1 MMQTLLTQTPSAPA
15 NGLDKA
21 PLSGSVES
29 KSIDGGT
36 SSDSKG
42 DFAILIAKAQNC
54 EQGAAEASQ
63 GDNNVR
69 SAKSLAT
76 ESASPNEEASKE
88 QDPDADS
95 KVEEVPAT
103 DFLLRL
109 QDSLKL
115 DTSLVTPQLAVV
127 AQQSA
132 TAVDGNPL
140 PQEGEQQGI
149 ALDESEPA
157 PAAARIAR
165 QLAGQTGA
173 QSPLATT
180 AQLTPETTVSPSAA
194 RVVVQGDAS
203 SAVLSPSVLSSE
215 GEKAATTADEQSGE
229 KASAKGETPAGGKHT
244 KPLTGAERMAQLAK
258 VLPVDESASTTK
270 PAESLATKEAG
281 DSKSDSAASSAV
293 TGKGQTAQAATQGA
307 ALKAFSEGLKQP
319 EVGAAATSATA
330 EGHDGSSNSTGK
342 SVSNSGAKVNQND
355 VSFTAKQEGRLT
367 AKEGSDSKSDS
378 VTSSAVTS
386 KGQTAQAATQGAALK
401 AFSEGL
407 KQPDA
412 GTVTTATT
420 AENTGMAGKGA
431 EKSAAEGSQQ
441 PATAAN
447 QGSAPVTTAQS
458 AAAQSG
464 VTSNTTTQT
473 DSAAAPVMVA
483 PEQVLAQAE
492 SQGPQ
497 APLSSIAAGIKQM
510 DVTGTDEVRKAVQL
524 EVKPKAGESEK
535 SLVAATSSSESS
547 QSQTVQHGQN
557 SQPQPQVADSRAPA
571 AEGTLRREPQNLPH
585 LKLASQE
592 APAELH
598 QKVNVMLAE
607 KLQQAE
613 IQLDPLGL
621 GKMKIQIQIG
631 ADSQANVHF
640 VVQHG
645 QTREMLEQAMP
656 RLRDMLAGQGIQLG
670 QTQVQQ
676 QSQQQQQQGQPTFSG
691 QGQQGQSGGQSHA
704 GNGQVEGEPTTANL
718 SLLVESTNGSG
729 IDFYA

>member
-1 MMQTLLTQTPSAPA
+1 MMQTLLTQTPSAAA

-36 SSDSKG
+36 GSDSKG
-42 DFAILIAKAQNC
+42 DFATLIAKARNS
-54 EQGAAEASQ
+54 EQGAAEATQ
-63 GDNNVR
+63 GGNHVR
-69 SAKSLAT
+69 SAKCLAT
-76 ESASPNEEASKE
+76 ESASPKEETGKE
-88 QDPDADS
+88 QDPDADN

-115 DTSLVTPQLAVV
+115 DTSLVTPQLAVA

-140 PQEGEQQGI
+140 PQEGELEGI
-149 ALDESEPA
+149 ALDEGEQT
-157 PAAARIAR
+157 PAAARIAS

-180 AQLTPETTVSPSAA
+180 ANSTSETTVLSSAA
-194 RVVVQGDAS
+194 RVVAQGDAS
-203 SAVLSPSVLSSE
+203 AAVLSSE
-215 GEKAATTADEQSGE
+215 GEDAATTADGQTGE
-229 KASAKGETPAGGKHT
+229 KAFAKGETLGADGKQT
-244 KPLTGAERMAQLAK
+244 KPLTGAERMAQLVK
-258 VLPVDESASTTK
+258 VLPVDESASTAK
-270 PAESLATKEAG
+270 SAESLAAKEAG
-281 DSKSDSAASSAV
+281 DSKSDLAASNAVINKGQATQAATQGAALKALSERLSATVEGDDGHKSAGNSRAKGNQIDELITVKQEERLTEKKRDDSKSDPTASNAV
-293 TGKGQTAQAATQGA
+293 TNKGQATQAATQGA
-307 ALKAFSEGLKQP
+307 ALKAFSEGLKPP
-319 EVGAAATSATA
+319 EAGTATATATATA
-330 EGHDGSSNSTGK
+330 EG
-342 SVSNSGAKVNQND
+342 SGA
-355 VSFTAKQEGRLT
+355 
-367 AKEGSDSKSDS
+367 
-378 VTSSAVTS
+378 TS
-386 KGQTAQAATQGAALK
+386 
-401 AFSEGL
+401 
-407 KQPDA
+407 
-412 GTVTTATT
+412 
-420 AENTGMAGKGA
+420 KGA
-431 EKSAAEGSQQ
+431 EKGAAEGSQQ

-447 QGSAPVTTAQS
+447 QGSAHVTTAQS
-458 AAAQSG
+458 AAAQGS
-464 VTSNTTTQT
+464 VTANATAQT

-483 PEQVLAQAE
+483 PQQVLAQAE

-497 APLSSIAAGIKQM
+497 APLSTISAGIKQM
-510 DVTGTDEVRKAVQL
+510 EVTGSDEVRKAVSL
-524 EVKPKAGESEK
+524 EVKPKAGEAEK
-535 SLVAATSSSESS
+535 SLVATTSSGESS

-557 SQPQPQVADSRAPA
+557 SQTQPQVADSRVPA
-571 AEGTLRREPQNLPH
+571 AETTLRREPQNLPH

-621 GKMKIQIQIG
+621 GKMKIQIQMG

-676 QSQQQQQQGQPTFSG
+676 QSQQQQQQGQPTFNG
-691 QGQQGQSGGQSHA
+691 QGQQGQSSGQPRS
-704 GNGQVEGEPTTANL
+704 GNGLVEGELTTSNP
-718 SLLVESTNGSG
+718 SLLGESTNGSG

>member
-29 KSIDGGT
+29 KSIDGRTG
-36 SSDSKG
+36 SDSKG
-42 DFAILIAKAQNC
+42 DFATLIAKARNS
-54 EQGAAEASQ
+54 EQGAAEATQ
-63 GDNNVR
+63 GGNHVR

-76 ESASPNEEASKE
+76 ESASPKEEIGKE
-88 QDPDADS
+88 QDPDADN

-115 DTSLVTPQLAVV
+115 DTSLVTPQLAVA

-140 PQEGEQQGI
+140 PQEGEQEGI
-149 ALDESEPA
+149 ALDEGEQT
-157 PAAARIAR
+157 PAAARIAQ
-165 QLAGQTGA
+165 QLAGQTGT

-180 AQLTPETTVSPSAA
+180 ANSASETTVSSSAA
-194 RVVVQGDAS
+194 RVVAKGDAS
-203 SAVLSPSVLSSE
+203 AAVLSSE
-215 GEKAATTADEQSGE
+215 GEDAATTADGQAGE
-229 KASAKGETPAGGKHT
+229 KASAKGETLGADGKQT

-258 VLPVDESASTTK
+258 VLPVDESASTAK
-270 PAESLATKEAG
+270 SAESLATKEAG
-281 DSKSDSAASSAV
+281 DSKSDLAASNAL
-293 TGKGQTAQAATQGA
+293 TNKGQATQAATQGA
-307 ALKAFSEGLKQP
+307 ALKAFSEGLKQS
-319 EVGAAATSATA
+319 EAGAATTSATA
-330 EGHDGSSNSTGK
+330 DGSG
-342 SVSNSGAKVNQND
+342 V
-355 VSFTAKQEGRLT
+355 
-367 AKEGSDSKSDS
+367 
-378 VTSSAVTS
+378 
-386 KGQTAQAATQGAALK
+386 
-401 AFSEGL
+401 
-407 KQPDA
+407 
-412 GTVTTATT
+412 
-420 AENTGMAGKGA
+420 AGKGA
-431 EKSAAEGSQQ
+431 EKGAAEGSQQ

-447 QGSAPVTTAQS
+447 QGSAPVRTAQS
-458 AAAQSG
+458 AAESAVAQSS
-464 VTSNTTTQT
+464 VTTNATAQS

-483 PEQVLAQAE
+483 PQQVLAQAE

-497 APLSSIAAGIKQM
+497 APLSTISAGIKQM
-510 DVTGTDEVRKAVQL
+510 EVTGTDEVRKAVSL
-524 EVKPKAGESEK
+524 EVKPKAGEAEK
-535 SLVAATSSSESS
+535 SLVATTSSSESS
-547 QSQTVQHGQN
+547 PSQTVQHGQN
-557 SQPQPQVADSRAPA
+557 SQTQPQVADSRAPA
-571 AEGTLRREPQNLPH
+571 AETTLRREPQNLPH

-621 GKMKIQIQIG
+621 GKMKIQIQMG

-676 QSQQQQQQGQPTFSG
+676 QSQQQQQQGQPTFNG
-691 QGQQGQSGGQSHA
+691 QGQQGQSSGQPRS
-704 GNGQVEGEPTTANL
+704 GNGLVEGELTTSNP

>member
-36 SSDSKG
+36 GSDSKG
-42 DFAILIAKAQNC
+42 DFATLIAKARNS
-54 EQGAAEASQ
+54 EQGAAEATQ
-63 GDNNVR
+63 GGNHVR

-76 ESASPNEEASKE
+76 ESASPKEETGKE
-88 QDPDADS
+88 QDPDADN

-115 DTSLVTPQLAVV
+115 DTSLVTPQLAVA

-140 PQEGEQQGI
+140 PQEGELEGI
-149 ALDESEPA
+149 ALDEGEQT
-157 PAAARIAR
+157 PAAARIAQ

-180 AQLTPETTVSPSAA
+180 ANSTPETTVSSSAA
-194 RVVVQGDAS
+194 RVVAKGDAS
-203 SAVLSPSVLSSE
+203 AAVLSSE
-215 GEKAATTADEQSGE
+215 GEDVATIADGQAGE
-229 KASAKGETPAGGKHT
+229 KASAKGETLGADGKQT
-244 KPLTGAERMAQLAK
+244 KPITGAERMAQLAK
-258 VLPVDESASTTK
+258 VLPVDESANTAKS
-270 PAESLATKEAG
+270 AESLAAKEAG
-281 DSKSDSAASSAV
+281 DSKSDLSASSAL
-293 TGKGQTAQAATQGA
+293 TNKGQATQATTQGA
-307 ALKAFSEGLKQP
+307 ALKAFSEGLKQS
-319 EVGAAATSATA
+319 EAVAATTSAAA
-330 EGHDGSSNSTGK
+330 DGSG
-342 SVSNSGAKVNQND
+342 V
-355 VSFTAKQEGRLT
+355 
-367 AKEGSDSKSDS
+367 
-378 VTSSAVTS
+378 
-386 KGQTAQAATQGAALK
+386 
-401 AFSEGL
+401 
-407 KQPDA
+407 
-412 GTVTTATT
+412 
-420 AENTGMAGKGA
+420 AGKGA

-458 AAAQSG
+458 AAESAAAHGSVTTNATAQS
-464 VTSNTTTQT
+464 

-483 PEQVLAQAE
+483 PQQVLAQAE

-497 APLSSIAAGIKQM
+497 APLSTISAGIKQM
-510 DVTGTDEVRKAVQL
+510 EVTGTDEVRKAVSL
-524 EVKPKAGESEK
+524 EVKPKAGEEEK
-535 SLVAATSSSESS
+535 SLVATTSNSESS
-547 QSQTVQHGQN
+547 PSQTVQHGQN
-557 SQPQPQVADSRAPA
+557 SQTQPQVADSRAPA
-571 AEGTLRREPQNLPH
+571 AETTLRREPQNLPH

-621 GKMKIQIQIG
+621 GKMKIQIQMG
-631 ADSQANVHF
+631 SDSQANVHF

-676 QSQQQQQQGQPTFSG
+676 QSQQQQQQGQPTFNG
-691 QGQQGQSGGQSHA
+691 QGQQGQSSSQPRS
-704 GNGQVEGEPTTANL
+704 GNGLVEGELTTSNP

>member
-1 MMQTLLTQTPSAPA
+1 MMQTLLTQAPPTVA

-42 DFAILIAKAQNC
+42 DFATLIAKAQNS
-54 EQGAAEASQ
+54 EQGAAEATQ
-63 GDNNVR
+63 GGNNVR

-76 ESASPNEEASKE
+76 ESTSPKEETSKE
-88 QDPDADS
+88 QDPDADN

-115 DTSLVTPQLAVV
+115 DTSLVTPQLAV
-127 AQQSA
+127 APQQSA

-140 PQEGEQQGI
+140 PQEGELEGI
-149 ALDESEPA
+149 ALDESEQA
-157 PAAARIAR
+157 PAATRIAR
-165 QLAGQTGA
+165 QLASQAEA
-173 QSPLATT
+173 QSPLTT
-180 AQLTPETTVSPSAA
+180 TGKSTLDTTVSPSVA
-194 RVVVQGDAS
+194 RGVAQGDAS
-203 SAVLSPSVLSSE
+203 SATLSSE
-215 GEKAATTADEQSGE
+215 GEDAATTPDGQSGE
-229 KASAKGETPAGGKHT
+229 KASAKGETLGADGKHT
-244 KPLTGAERMAQLAK
+244 KPLTVAERMAQLAK
-258 VLPVDESASTTK
+258 VLPVDESTSTTK
-270 PAESLATKEAG
+270 PGESLAAKEAG
-281 DSKSDSAASSAV
+281 DSKSDPAASNAV

-319 EVGAAATSATA
+319 EAGAATA
-330 EGHDGSSNSTGK
+330 EG
-342 SVSNSGAKVNQND
+342 SGA
-355 VSFTAKQEGRLT
+355 
-367 AKEGSDSKSDS
+367 
-378 VTSSAVTS
+378 
-386 KGQTAQAATQGAALK
+386 
-401 AFSEGL
+401 
-407 KQPDA
+407 
-412 GTVTTATT
+412 
-420 AENTGMAGKGA
+420 AGKGT

-441 PATAAN
+441 PATAASAN
-447 QGSAPVTTAQS
+447 QGAAQVKTAQS
-458 AAAQSG
+458 AAESAAASAAAQSS
-464 VTSNTTTQT
+464 VTPNVTAQT

-483 PEQVLAQAE
+483 PQQVLAQAE

-497 APLSSIAAGIKQM
+497 APLSTISAGIKQM
-510 DVTGTDEVRKAVQL
+510 EVTGTDEVRKAVQL
-524 EVKPKAGESEK
+524 EVKPKSAEVDK
-535 SLVAATSSSESS
+535 SLLATASSSESS
-547 QSQTVQHGQN
+547 QSQTVQN
-557 SQPQPQVADSRAPA
+557 SQHTQTQAQVADSRAPA
-571 AEGTLRREPQNLPH
+571 AEGTLRREPAQLPH
-585 LKLASQE
+585 LKLAGQE

-645 QTREMLEQAMP
+645 QTREMLEQSMP
-656 RLRDMLAGQGIQLG
+656 RLREMLAGQGIQLG

-676 QSQQQQQQGQPTFSG
+676 QSQQQQQQQQGQPTFTG
-691 QGQQGQSGGQSHA
+691 QGQQGQGGGQSSPGNRQDEGNIATSTLSVLA
-704 GNGQVEGEPTTANL
+704 GSENSSA
-718 SLLVESTNGSG
+718 

>member
-1 MMQTLLTQTPSAPA
+1 MMQTLLTQTPSAAA

-36 SSDSKG
+36 GSDSKG
-42 DFAILIAKAQNC
+42 DFATLIAKARNS
-54 EQGAAEASQ
+54 EQGAAEATQ
-63 GDNNVR
+63 GGNHVR

-76 ESASPNEEASKE
+76 ESASPKEETGKE
-88 QDPDADS
+88 QDPDADN

-115 DTSLVTPQLAVV
+115 DTSLVTPQLAVA

-140 PQEGEQQGI
+140 PQEGELEGI
-149 ALDESEPA
+149 ALDESEQT
-157 PAAARIAR
+157 PAAARIAQ

-180 AQLTPETTVSPSAA
+180 ANSTPETTVSSSAA
-194 RVVVQGDAS
+194 RVVAKGDAS
-203 SAVLSPSVLSSE
+203 AAVLSSE
-215 GEKAATTADEQSGE
+215 GEDAATTADEQTGE
-229 KASAKGETPAGGKHT
+229 KASAKGETLGADGKHT

-270 PAESLATKEAG
+270 SAESLAAKEAG
-281 DSKSDSAASSAV
+281 DSKSDLTASNAL
-293 TGKGQTAQAATQGA
+293 TNKGQATQAATQGA
-307 ALKAFSEGLKQP
+307 ALKAFNEGLKQP
-319 EVGAAATSATA
+319 EAGTATATA
-330 EGHDGSSNSTGK
+330 EG
-342 SVSNSGAKVNQND
+342 SGA
-355 VSFTAKQEGRLT
+355 T
-367 AKEGSDSKSDS
+367 
-378 VTSSAVTS
+378 
-386 KGQTAQAATQGAALK
+386 
-401 AFSEGL
+401 
-407 KQPDA
+407 
-412 GTVTTATT
+412 
-420 AENTGMAGKGA
+420 GKGA
-431 EKSAAEGSQQ
+431 EKGAAEGSQQ

-458 AAAQSG
+458 AAESAAAQSS
-464 VTSNTTTQT
+464 VTTNATAQS

-483 PEQVLAQAE
+483 PQQVLAQAE

-497 APLSSIAAGIKQM
+497 APLSTISAGIKQM
-510 DVTGTDEVRKAVQL
+510 EVTGTDEVRKAVSL
-524 EVKPKAGESEK
+524 EVKPKAGEAEK
-535 SLVAATSSSESS
+535 SLVATTSSSESS
-547 QSQTVQHGQN
+547 PSQTVQHGHN
-557 SQPQPQVADSRAPA
+557 SQTQPQVADSRAPA
-571 AEGTLRREPQNLPH
+571 AETTLRREPQNLPH

-621 GKMKIQIQIG
+621 GKMKIQIQMG
-631 ADSQANVHF
+631 SDSQANVHF

-676 QSQQQQQQGQPTFSG
+676 QSQQQQQQGQPTFNG
-691 QGQQGQSGGQSHA
+691 QGQQGQSSGQPRS
-704 GNGQVEGEPTTANL
+704 GNGLVEGELTTSNP

>member
-1 MMQTLLTQTPSAPA
+1 MMQTLLTQTPSAAA

-29 KSIDGGT
+29 KSIDGGNG
-36 SSDSKG
+36 SDSKG
-42 DFAILIAKAQNC
+42 DFATLIAKARNS
-54 EQGAAEASQ
+54 EQGAAEATQ
-63 GDNNVR
+63 GGNHVR
-69 SAKSLAT
+69 SAKSLAS
-76 ESASPNEEASKE
+76 ESASPKEETGKE
-88 QDPDADS
+88 EELDADN

-115 DTSLVTPQLAVV
+115 DTSLVTPQLAVA

-140 PQEGEQQGI
+140 PQEGELEGI
-149 ALDESEPA
+149 ALDEGEQT
-157 PAAARIAR
+157 PAAARIAS

-180 AQLTPETTVSPSAA
+180 ANSTSETTVSSSVA
-194 RVVVQGDAS
+194 RVVAKGDAS
-203 SAVLSPSVLSSE
+203 SAVLSSE
-215 GEKAATTADEQSGE
+215 GEDAATTADGQTGE
-229 KASAKGETPAGGKHT
+229 KASAKGETLGADGKQT

-270 PAESLATKEAG
+270 SAESLATKEAG
-281 DSKSDSAASSAV
+281 DSKSDLAASNAL
-293 TGKGQTAQAATQGA
+293 TNKGQATQAATQGA
-307 ALKAFSEGLKQP
+307 ALKAFNEGLKQP
-319 EVGAAATSATA
+319 EAGTATATA
-330 EGHDGSSNSTGK
+330 EG
-342 SVSNSGAKVNQND
+342 SGA
-355 VSFTAKQEGRLT
+355 T
-367 AKEGSDSKSDS
+367 
-378 VTSSAVTS
+378 
-386 KGQTAQAATQGAALK
+386 
-401 AFSEGL
+401 
-407 KQPDA
+407 
-412 GTVTTATT
+412 
-420 AENTGMAGKGA
+420 GKGA
-431 EKSAAEGSQQ
+431 EKGAAEGSQQ

-447 QGSAPVTTAQS
+447 QGSAQVATAQS
-458 AAAQSG
+458 AAESAAAQG
-464 VTSNTTTQT
+464 RVTTNATTPT
-473 DSAAAPVMVA
+473 DNAAAPVMVA
-483 PEQVLAQAE
+483 PQQMLAQAE

-497 APLSSIAAGIKQM
+497 APLSTISAGIKQM
-510 DVTGTDEVRKAVQL
+510 EVTGTDEVRKAVSL
-524 EVKPKAGESEK
+524 EVKPKAGEAEK
-535 SLVAATSSSESS
+535 SLVATTSSSESS
-547 QSQTVQHGQN
+547 PSQTVQHGQN
-557 SQPQPQVADSRAPA
+557 SQTQPQVADSRAPA
-571 AEGTLRREPQNLPH
+571 AETTLRREPQNLPH

-621 GKMKIQIQIG
+621 GKMKIQIQMG

-676 QSQQQQQQGQPTFSG
+676 QSQQQQQQGQPTSNG
-691 QGQQGQSGGQSHA
+691 QGQSSGQPRA
-704 GNGQVEGEPTTANL
+704 GDGLVEGELTTSNP

>member
-36 SSDSKG
+36 GSDSKG
-42 DFAILIAKAQNC
+42 DFATLIAKARNS
-54 EQGAAEASQ
+54 EQGAAEATQ
-63 GDNNVR
+63 GGNHVR

-76 ESASPNEEASKE
+76 ESASPKEEIGKE
-88 QDPDADS
+88 QDPDADN

-115 DTSLVTPQLAVV
+115 DTSLVTPQLAVA

-140 PQEGEQQGI
+140 PQEGELEGI
-149 ALDESEPA
+149 ALDESEQT
-157 PAAARIAR
+157 PAAARIAQ

-180 AQLTPETTVSPSAA
+180 ANSTLDTTVSSSAA
-194 RVVVQGDAS
+194 RVVAQGDAS
-203 SAVLSPSVLSSE
+203 AAVLSSE
-215 GEKAATTADEQSGE
+215 GEDAATTADGQSGE
-229 KASAKGETPAGGKHT
+229 KASAKGETLGADGKNT

-258 VLPVDESASTTK
+258 VLPVDESASTAK
-270 PAESLATKEAG
+270 SAESLAAKEAG
-281 DSKSDSAASSAV
+281 DSKSAPAASNAV
-293 TGKGQTAQAATQGA
+293 TNKGQVTQAATQGA

-319 EVGAAATSATA
+319 EAGAATTSATA
-330 EGHDGSSNSTGK
+330 DGSG
-342 SVSNSGAKVNQND
+342 V
-355 VSFTAKQEGRLT
+355 
-367 AKEGSDSKSDS
+367 
-378 VTSSAVTS
+378 
-386 KGQTAQAATQGAALK
+386 
-401 AFSEGL
+401 
-407 KQPDA
+407 
-412 GTVTTATT
+412 
-420 AENTGMAGKGA
+420 AGKGA
-431 EKSAAEGSQQ
+431 EKGAAEGSQQ

-458 AAAQSG
+458 AAESAAAQSS
-464 VTSNTTTQT
+464 VTATATAQT

-483 PEQVLAQAE
+483 PQQVLAQAE

-497 APLSSIAAGIKQM
+497 APLSTISAGIKQM
-510 DVTGTDEVRKAVQL
+510 EVTGTDEVRKAVSL
-524 EVKPKAGESEK
+524 EVKPKAGEAEK
-535 SLVAATSSSESS
+535 SLVATTSSGESS
-547 QSQTVQHGQN
+547 PSQTVQHGQN
-557 SQPQPQVADSRAPA
+557 SQTQPQVADSRAPA
-571 AEGTLRREPQNLPH
+571 AETTLRREPQNLPH

-621 GKMKIQIQIG
+621 GKMKIQIQMG

-676 QSQQQQQQGQPTFSG
+676 QSQQQQQQGQPTFNG
-691 QGQQGQSGGQSHA
+691 QGQQGQSSGQQRS
-704 GNGQVEGEPTTANL
+704 GNGLVEGELTTSNP

>member
-36 SSDSKG
+36 GSDSKG
-42 DFAILIAKAQNC
+42 DFATLIAKARNS
-54 EQGAAEASQ
+54 EQGAAEATQ
-63 GDNNVR
+63 GGNHVR

-76 ESASPNEEASKE
+76 ESASPKEETGKE
-88 QDPDADS
+88 QDPDADN
-95 KVEEVPAT
+95 KVEEIPAT

-115 DTSLVTPQLAVV
+115 DTSLVTPQLAVA

-132 TAVDGNPL
+132 TVVDGNPL
-140 PQEGEQQGI
+140 PQEGEQEGI
-149 ALDESEPA
+149 ALDESEQT
-157 PAAARIAR
+157 PAAARIAQ

-180 AQLTPETTVSPSAA
+180 ANSTVDTTVSSSAA
-194 RVVVQGDAS
+194 RVVVKGDAS
-203 SAVLSPSVLSSE
+203 AAVLSSE
-215 GEKAATTADEQSGE
+215 GEDAATTGDGQAGE
-229 KASAKGETPAGGKHT
+229 KASAKGETLGADGKHT

-258 VLPVDESASTTK
+258 VLPVDESASTAK
-270 PAESLATKEAG
+270 SAESLAAKEAG
-281 DSKSDSAASSAV
+281 DSKSDLSASSAL
-293 TGKGQTAQAATQGA
+293 TNKGQATQAATQGA
-307 ALKAFSEGLKQP
+307 ALKAFNEGLKQP
-319 EVGAAATSATA
+319 EAGAATTSATA
-330 EGHDGSSNSTGK
+330 DGSG
-342 SVSNSGAKVNQND
+342 V
-355 VSFTAKQEGRLT
+355 
-367 AKEGSDSKSDS
+367 
-378 VTSSAVTS
+378 
-386 KGQTAQAATQGAALK
+386 
-401 AFSEGL
+401 
-407 KQPDA
+407 
-412 GTVTTATT
+412 
-420 AENTGMAGKGA
+420 AGKGT
-431 EKSAAEGSQQ
+431 EKGAAEGSQQ

-458 AAAQSG
+458 AAESAAAQSS
-464 VTSNTTTQT
+464 VTTNATTQS

-483 PEQVLAQAE
+483 PQQVLAQAE

-497 APLSSIAAGIKQM
+497 APLSTISAGIKQM
-510 DVTGTDEVRKAVQL
+510 EVTGTDEVRKAVSL
-524 EVKPKAGESEK
+524 EVKPKAGEAEK
-535 SLVAATSSSESS
+535 SLVATTSSSEISP
-547 QSQTVQHGQN
+547 SQTVQHGQN
-557 SQPQPQVADSRAPA
+557 SQTQPQVADSRAPA
-571 AEGTLRREPQNLPH
+571 AETTLRREPQNLPH

-621 GKMKIQIQIG
+621 GKMKIQIQMG

-676 QSQQQQQQGQPTFSG
+676 QSQQQQQQGQPTFNG
-691 QGQQGQSGGQSHA
+691 QGQQGQSSGQPRS
-704 GNGQVEGEPTTANL
+704 GNGLVEGELTTSNP

>member
-1 MMQTLLTQTPSAPA
+1 MMQTLLTQTPSAAA

-36 SSDSKG
+36 GSDSKG
-42 DFAILIAKAQNC
+42 DFATLIAKARNS
-54 EQGAAEASQ
+54 EQGAAEATQ
-63 GDNNVR
+63 GGNHVR

-76 ESASPNEEASKE
+76 ERASPKEEIGKE
-88 QDPDADS
+88 EDPDADN

-115 DTSLVTPQLAVV
+115 DTSLVTPHLAVA

-140 PQEGEQQGI
+140 PQEGEQEGI
-149 ALDESEPA
+149 ALDEGEQT
-157 PAAARIAR
+157 PAAARIAS

-180 AQLTPETTVSPSAA
+180 ANSTLDTTVSSSAA
-194 RVVVQGDAS
+194 RVVAKGDAS
-203 SAVLSPSVLSSE
+203 AAVLSSE
-215 GEKAATTADEQSGE
+215 GEDAATTADGQAGE
-229 KASAKGETPAGGKHT
+229 KASAKGETLGADGKHT

-258 VLPVDESASTTK
+258 VLPVDESASTAK
-270 PAESLATKEAG
+270 SAESLAAKEAG
-281 DSKSDSAASSAV
+281 DSKSDLSASSAL
-293 TGKGQTAQAATQGA
+293 TNKGQATQATTQGA
-307 ALKAFSEGLKQP
+307 ALKAFSEGLKQS
-319 EVGAAATSATA
+319 EAVAATTSAAA
-330 EGHDGSSNSTGK
+330 DGSG
-342 SVSNSGAKVNQND
+342 V
-355 VSFTAKQEGRLT
+355 
-367 AKEGSDSKSDS
+367 
-378 VTSSAVTS
+378 
-386 KGQTAQAATQGAALK
+386 
-401 AFSEGL
+401 
-407 KQPDA
+407 
-412 GTVTTATT
+412 
-420 AENTGMAGKGA
+420 AGKGA

-447 QGSAPVTTAQS
+447 QGSAPMTTAQS
-458 AAAQSG
+458 AAESAAAQSS
-464 VTSNTTTQT
+464 VTTNATTQS

-483 PEQVLAQAE
+483 PQQVLAQAE

-497 APLSSIAAGIKQM
+497 APLSTISAGIKQM
-510 DVTGTDEVRKAVQL
+510 EVTGTDEVRKAVSL
-524 EVKPKAGESEK
+524 EVKPKAGEAEK
-535 SLVAATSSSESS
+535 SLVATTSSGESS
-547 QSQTVQHGQN
+547 PSQTVQHGQN
-557 SQPQPQVADSRAPA
+557 SQTQPQVADSRAPA
-571 AEGTLRREPQNLPH
+571 AETTLRRESQNLPH

-621 GKMKIQIQIG
+621 GKMKIQIQMG

-676 QSQQQQQQGQPTFSG
+676 QSQQQQQQGQPTFNG
-691 QGQQGQSGGQSHA
+691 QGQQGQSSGQPQS
-704 GNGQVEGEPTTANL
+704 GNGLVEGELTTSNP

>member
-1 MMQTLLTQTPSAPA
+1 MMQTLLTQAPPTVA

-42 DFAILIAKAQNC
+42 DFATLIAKAQNS
-54 EQGAAEASQ
+54 EQGAAEATQ
-63 GDNNVR
+63 GGNNVR

-76 ESASPNEEASKE
+76 ESISPKEETSKE
-88 QDPDADS
+88 QDPDADN

-115 DTSLVTPQLAVV
+115 DTSLVTPQLAVA

-140 PQEGEQQGI
+140 PQQGEQEGI
-149 ALDESEPA
+149 ALDESEQA

-165 QLAGQTGA
+165 QLASQAEA
-173 QSPLATT
+173 QSPLTT
-180 AQLTPETTVSPSAA
+180 TGKSTLDTTVSPSAA
-194 RVVVQGDAS
+194 RGVAQGDAS
-203 SAVLSPSVLSSE
+203 SATLPSE
-215 GEKAATTADEQSGE
+215 GEDAATTPDGQSGE
-229 KASAKGETPAGGKHT
+229 KASAKGETLGADGKHT
-244 KPLTGAERMAQLAK
+244 KPLTVAERMAQLAK
-258 VLPVDESASTTK
+258 VLPVDESTSTTK
-270 PAESLATKEAG
+270 PAESPAAKDAG
-281 DSKSDSAASSAV
+281 DSRSDPAASNAV

-319 EVGAAATSATA
+319 EAGGVTA
-330 EGHDGSSNSTGK
+330 EG
-342 SVSNSGAKVNQND
+342 
-355 VSFTAKQEGRLT
+355 
-367 AKEGSDSKSDS
+367 
-378 VTSSAVTS
+378 SSA
-386 KGQTAQAATQGAALK
+386 
-401 AFSEGL
+401 
-407 KQPDA
+407 
-412 GTVTTATT
+412 
-420 AENTGMAGKGA
+420 AGKGT
-431 EKSAAEGSQQ
+431 EKSAAEGSPQ
-441 PATAAN
+441 PATAASAN
-447 QGSAPVTTAQS
+447 QGAAQVKTAQS
-458 AAAQSG
+458 AAASTAASTAAQSS
-464 VTSNTTTQT
+464 VTPNVTAQT

-483 PEQVLAQAE
+483 PQQVLAQAE

-497 APLSSIAAGIKQM
+497 APLSTISAGIKQM
-510 DVTGTDEVRKAVQL
+510 EVTGTDEVRKAVQL
-524 EVKPKAGESEK
+524 EVKPKAAEVDK
-535 SLVAATSSSESS
+535 SLLATASSSESS
-547 QSQTVQHGQN
+547 QSQTVQN
-557 SQPQPQVADSRAPA
+557 SQHTQTQAQVADSRAPA
-571 AEGTLRREPQNLPH
+571 AEGTLRREPAQLPH
-585 LKLASQE
+585 LKLAGQE

-645 QTREMLEQAMP
+645 QTREMLEQSMP
-656 RLRDMLAGQGIQLG
+656 RLREMLAGQGIQLG

-676 QSQQQQQQGQPTFSG
+676 QSQQQQQQQQGQPTFTG
-691 QGQQGQSGGQSHA
+691 QGQQGQGGGQSSP
-704 GNGQVEGEPTTANL
+704 GNRQDEGNITTSTL
-718 SLLVESTNGSG
+718 SVLVGSENSSA

>member
-29 KSIDGGT
+29 KSIDGGAG
-36 SSDSKG
+36 SDSKG
-42 DFAILIAKAQNC
+42 DFATLIAKAQNS

-76 ESASPNEEASKE
+76 ESASPNEESSKE
-88 QDPDADS
+88 QDPDAADS

-115 DTSLVTPQLAVV
+115 DTSLVTPQLAVA

-140 PQEGEQQGI
+140 PQESEQEGI
-149 ALDESEPA
+149 ALDERELA
-157 PAAARIAR
+157 PAAAKIAR

-173 QSPLATT
+173 QSPLVTT
-180 AQLTPETTVSPSAA
+180 AQSTPESTVSPSAA
-194 RVVVQGDAS
+194 RVVAQGDAS
-203 SAVLSPSVLSSE
+203 SAVLSPAILSSE
-215 GEKAATTADEQSGE
+215 GDKAATTADEQSGE
-229 KASAKGETPAGGKHT
+229 KASAKGETPADGKHT

-270 PAESLATKEAG
+270 PAETLAAKEGG
-281 DSKSDSAASSAV
+281 DSKSDPAA
-293 TGKGQTAQAATQGA
+293 
-307 ALKAFSEGLKQP
+307 
-319 EVGAAATSATA
+319 
-330 EGHDGSSNSTGK
+330 
-342 SVSNSGAKVNQND
+342 
-355 VSFTAKQEGRLT
+355 
-367 AKEGSDSKSDS
+367 
-378 VTSSAVTS
+378 SSAVTS

-420 AENTGMAGKGA
+420 AENSGAAGKGA

-441 PATAAN
+441 TATTTVAN
-447 QGSAPVTTAQS
+447 QGSAQVTTAQS
-458 AAAQSG
+458 AAAQSS
-464 VTSNTTTQT
+464 VTPNTTTQT
-473 DSAAAPVMVA
+473 DNAAAPVMVA
-483 PEQVLAQAE
+483 PQQMLAQAE

-497 APLSSIAAGIKQM
+497 APLSSISAGIKQM
-510 DVTGTDEVRKAVQL
+510 EVTGTDEVRKAVQL
-524 EVKPKAGESEK
+524 EVKPKAGEAEK
-535 SLVAATSSSESS
+535 SLVATTSSSESS

-691 QGQQGQSGGQSHA
+691 QGQQGQTGGQSHA
-704 GNGQVEGEPTTANL
+704 GNGLVEGEPTTANL

>member
-36 SSDSKG
+36 GSDSKG
-42 DFAILIAKAQNC
+42 DFATLIAKARNS
-54 EQGAAEASQ
+54 EQGAAEATQ
-63 GDNNVR
+63 GGNHVR

-76 ESASPNEEASKE
+76 ENASPKEETGKE
-88 QDPDADS
+88 EDPDADN

-115 DTSLVTPQLAVV
+115 DTSLVTPQLAVA

-140 PQEGEQQGI
+140 PQEGEQEGI
-149 ALDESEPA
+149 ALDESEQT
-157 PAAARIAR
+157 PAAARIAS

-180 AQLTPETTVSPSAA
+180 ANSTSETTVSSSVA
-194 RVVVQGDAS
+194 RVVAKGDAS
-203 SAVLSPSVLSSE
+203 SAVLSSE
-215 GEKAATTADEQSGE
+215 GEDAATTADGQAGE
-229 KASAKGETPAGGKHT
+229 KAFAKAETLGADGKQT
-244 KPLTGAERMAQLAK
+244 KPLTGVERMAQLAK
-258 VLPVDESASTTK
+258 VLPVDESASTAK
-270 PAESLATKEAG
+270 SAESLAAKEAG
-281 DSKSDSAASSAV
+281 DSKSDLAASNAV
-293 TGKGQTAQAATQGA
+293 ANKGQATQAAQGA

-319 EVGAAATSATA
+319 EAGAATTSATA
-330 EGHDGSSNSTGK
+330 DGSG
-342 SVSNSGAKVNQND
+342 V
-355 VSFTAKQEGRLT
+355 
-367 AKEGSDSKSDS
+367 
-378 VTSSAVTS
+378 
-386 KGQTAQAATQGAALK
+386 
-401 AFSEGL
+401 
-407 KQPDA
+407 
-412 GTVTTATT
+412 
-420 AENTGMAGKGA
+420 AGKGA

-447 QGSAPVTTAQS
+447 QGSAQVATAQS
-458 AAAQSG
+458 AAAQSS
-464 VTSNTTTQT
+464 VTTNATTPT

-483 PEQVLAQAE
+483 PQQVLAQAE

-497 APLSSIAAGIKQM
+497 APLSTISAGIKQM
-510 DVTGTDEVRKAVQL
+510 EVTGTDEVRKAVSL
-524 EVKPKAGESEK
+524 EVKPKAGEAEK
-535 SLVAATSSSESS
+535 SLVATTSSSESS
-547 QSQTVQHGQN
+547 PSQTVQHGQN
-557 SQPQPQVADSRAPA
+557 SQTQLQVADSRAPA
-571 AEGTLRREPQNLPH
+571 AETTLRREPQNLPH

-621 GKMKIQIQIG
+621 GKMKIQIQMG

-676 QSQQQQQQGQPTFSG
+676 QSQQQQQQGQPTFNG
-691 QGQQGQSGGQSHA
+691 QGQQGQSSGQPRS
-704 GNGQVEGEPTTANL
+704 GNGLVEGELTTSNP

>member
-36 SSDSKG
+36 GSDSKG
-42 DFAILIAKAQNC
+42 DFATLIAKARNS
-54 EQGAAEASQ
+54 EQGAAEATQ
-63 GDNNVR
+63 GGNHVR

-76 ESASPNEEASKE
+76 ESASPKEEIGKE
-88 QDPDADS
+88 EDPDADN
-95 KVEEVPAT
+95 KAEEVPAT

-115 DTSLVTPQLAVV
+115 DTSLVTTQLAVA

-140 PQEGEQQGI
+140 PQEGEQEGI
-149 ALDESEPA
+149 ALDEGEQP
-157 PAAARIAR
+157 PAAARIAS

-180 AQLTPETTVSPSAA
+180 ANSTSETTVSSSAA
-194 RVVVQGDAS
+194 RVVAKGDAS
-203 SAVLSPSVLSSE
+203 AAVLSSE
-215 GEKAATTADEQSGE
+215 GEDAATTADGQTGE
-229 KASAKGETPAGGKHT
+229 KASAKGETLGADGKHT
-244 KPLTGAERMAQLAK
+244 KPITGAERMTQLAK

-270 PAESLATKEAG
+270 SAESLATKEAG
-281 DSKSDSAASSAV
+281 DSKSDLAASNAL
-293 TGKGQTAQAATQGA
+293 TNKGQATQAATQGA
-307 ALKAFSEGLKQP
+307 ALKAFNEALKQP
-319 EVGAAATSATA
+319 EAGTATATATA
-330 EGHDGSSNSTGK
+330 EG
-342 SVSNSGAKVNQND
+342 SGA
-355 VSFTAKQEGRLT
+355 T
-367 AKEGSDSKSDS
+367 
-378 VTSSAVTS
+378 
-386 KGQTAQAATQGAALK
+386 
-401 AFSEGL
+401 
-407 KQPDA
+407 
-412 GTVTTATT
+412 
-420 AENTGMAGKGA
+420 GKGA
-431 EKSAAEGSQQ
+431 EKGAAEGSQQ

-447 QGSAPVTTAQS
+447 QGSAQVATAQSVAES
-458 AAAQSG
+458 AAAQSS
-464 VTSNTTTQT
+464 VTTNATTPT
-473 DSAAAPVMVA
+473 DNAAAPVMVA
-483 PEQVLAQAE
+483 PQQVLAQAE

-497 APLSSIAAGIKQM
+497 APLSTISAGIKQM
-510 DVTGTDEVRKAVQL
+510 EVTGTDEVRKAVSL
-524 EVKPKAGESEK
+524 EVKPKAGEAEK
-535 SLVAATSSSESS
+535 SLVATTSSGESS
-547 QSQTVQHGQN
+547 PSQTVQHGQN
-557 SQPQPQVADSRAPA
+557 SQTQPQVADSRAPA
-571 AEGTLRREPQNLPH
+571 AETTLRREPQNLPH

-621 GKMKIQIQIG
+621 GKMKIQIQMG

-676 QSQQQQQQGQPTFSG
+676 QSQQQQQQGQPTFNG
-691 QGQQGQSGGQSHA
+691 QGQQGQSSGQPRS
-704 GNGQVEGEPTTANL
+704 GNGLVEGELTTSNP

>member
-36 SSDSKG
+36 GSDSKG
-42 DFAILIAKAQNC
+42 DFATLIAKARNS
-54 EQGAAEASQ
+54 EQGAAEATQ
-63 GDNNVR
+63 GGNHVR

-76 ESASPNEEASKE
+76 ESASPKEEIGKE
-88 QDPDADS
+88 QDPDADN

-115 DTSLVTPQLAVV
+115 DTSLVTPQLAVA

-132 TAVDGNPL
+132 TVVNGNPL
-140 PQEGEQQGI
+140 PQEGELEGI
-149 ALDESEPA
+149 ALDEGEQT
-157 PAAARIAR
+157 PAAARIAQ

-180 AQLTPETTVSPSAA
+180 ANSTLDTTVSSSAA
-194 RVVVQGDAS
+194 RVVVKGDAS
-203 SAVLSPSVLSSE
+203 AAVLSSE
-215 GEKAATTADEQSGE
+215 GEDAATTADGQAGE
-229 KASAKGETPAGGKHT
+229 KASAKGETLGADGKHT
-244 KPLTGAERMAQLAK
+244 KPLTGAERMDLLAK
-258 VLPVDESASTTK
+258 VLPVDESASTAK
-270 PAESLATKEAG
+270 SAESLAAKEAG
-281 DSKSDSAASSAV
+281 DSKSDLAASNAL
-293 TGKGQTAQAATQGA
+293 TNKGQATQAATQGA

-319 EVGAAATSATA
+319 EAGAATTSATA
-330 EGHDGSSNSTGK
+330 DGSG
-342 SVSNSGAKVNQND
+342 V
-355 VSFTAKQEGRLT
+355 
-367 AKEGSDSKSDS
+367 
-378 VTSSAVTS
+378 
-386 KGQTAQAATQGAALK
+386 
-401 AFSEGL
+401 
-407 KQPDA
+407 
-412 GTVTTATT
+412 
-420 AENTGMAGKGA
+420 AGKGA
-431 EKSAAEGSQQ
+431 EKGATEGSQQ

-458 AAAQSG
+458 AAESAAAQSS
-464 VTSNTTTQT
+464 VTANATAQT

-483 PEQVLAQAE
+483 PQQVLAQAE

-497 APLSSIAAGIKQM
+497 APLSTISAGIKQM
-510 DVTGTDEVRKAVQL
+510 EVTGTDEVRKAVSL
-524 EVKPKAGESEK
+524 EVKPKAGEAEK
-535 SLVAATSSSESS
+535 SLVATTSSGESS
-547 QSQTVQHGQN
+547 PSQTVQHGQN
-557 SQPQPQVADSRAPA
+557 SQTQPQVADSRAPA
-571 AEGTLRREPQNLPH
+571 AETTLRREPQNLPH

-621 GKMKIQIQIG
+621 GKMKIQIQMG

-676 QSQQQQQQGQPTFSG
+676 QSQQQQQQGQPTFNG
-691 QGQQGQSGGQSHA
+691 QGQQGQSSGQPRS
-704 GNGQVEGEPTTANL
+704 GNGLVEGELTTSNP

>member
-29 KSIDGGT
+29 KSIDGGAG
-36 SSDSKG
+36 SDSKG
-42 DFAILIAKAQNC
+42 DFATLIAKAQHS

-63 GDNNVR
+63 GDNHVR

-76 ESASPNEEASKE
+76 ESASPNEDASKE
-88 QDPDADS
+88 QDPDTDS

-115 DTSLVTPQLAVV
+115 DTSLVTPQLAVA
-127 AQQSA
+127 AQQST

-140 PQEGEQQGI
+140 PQESEQESI

-180 AQLTPETTVSPSAA
+180 AQSTPETTVSSSSA

-203 SAVLSPSVLSSE
+203 SPVLSPAALSSE
-215 GEKAATTADEQSGE
+215 GEKAAATPDEQSGE
-229 KASAKGETPAGGKHT
+229 KASAKGEPPTDGKHT

-258 VLPVDESASTTK
+258 VLPVDESASSTK
-270 PAESLATKEAG
+270 PAESLATKETD
-281 DSKSDSAASSAV
+281 DSKSDPAA
-293 TGKGQTAQAATQGA
+293 
-307 ALKAFSEGLKQP
+307 
-319 EVGAAATSATA
+319 
-330 EGHDGSSNSTGK
+330 
-342 SVSNSGAKVNQND
+342 
-355 VSFTAKQEGRLT
+355 
-367 AKEGSDSKSDS
+367 
-378 VTSSAVTS
+378 SSAVTS

-420 AENTGMAGKGA
+420 AENSGAAGKGA

-441 PATAAN
+441 TATTTIAN
-447 QGSAPVTTAQS
+447 QGSAQVTTAQS
-458 AAAQSG
+458 AAAQSS
-464 VTSNTTTQT
+464 VTPNTTTQT
-473 DSAAAPVMVA
+473 DNAAAPVMVA
-483 PEQVLAQAE
+483 PQQMLAQAE

-497 APLSSIAAGIKQM
+497 APLSTISAGIKQM
-510 DVTGTDEVRKAVQL
+510 EVTGTDEVRKTVQM
-524 EVKPKAGESEK
+524 EVKPKAGEAEK
-535 SLVAATSSSESS
+535 SLVTTTSSSESS

-676 QSQQQQQQGQPTFSG
+676 QSQQQQQQGQPTFNG

-704 GNGQVEGEPTTANL
+704 GNVLVEGEPTTANL

>member
-36 SSDSKG
+36 GSDSKG
-42 DFAILIAKAQNC
+42 DFATLIAKARNS
-54 EQGAAEASQ
+54 EQGAAEATQ
-63 GDNNVR
+63 GGNHVR

-76 ESASPNEEASKE
+76 ESASPKEETGKE
-88 QDPDADS
+88 QHPDADN

-115 DTSLVTPQLAVV
+115 DTSLVTPQLAVA

-140 PQEGEQQGI
+140 PQEGELEGI
-149 ALDESEPA
+149 ALDESEQT
-157 PAAARIAR
+157 PAAARIAQ

-180 AQLTPETTVSPSAA
+180 ANSTSETTVSSSAA
-194 RVVVQGDAS
+194 RVVAKGDAS
-203 SAVLSPSVLSSE
+203 AAVLSSE
-215 GEKAATTADEQSGE
+215 GEDAATTADGQAGE
-229 KASAKGETPAGGKHT
+229 KASAKGETLGADGKHT

-258 VLPVDESASTTK
+258 VLPVDESASTAK
-270 PAESLATKEAG
+270 SAESLAAKEAG
-281 DSKSDSAASSAV
+281 DSKSDLAASNAL
-293 TGKGQTAQAATQGA
+293 TNKGQATQAATQGA
-307 ALKAFSEGLKQP
+307 ALKAFNEGLKQP
-319 EVGAAATSATA
+319 EAGTATATATA
-330 EGHDGSSNSTGK
+330 EG
-342 SVSNSGAKVNQND
+342 SGA
-355 VSFTAKQEGRLT
+355 T
-367 AKEGSDSKSDS
+367 
-378 VTSSAVTS
+378 
-386 KGQTAQAATQGAALK
+386 
-401 AFSEGL
+401 
-407 KQPDA
+407 
-412 GTVTTATT
+412 
-420 AENTGMAGKGA
+420 GKGA
-431 EKSAAEGSQQ
+431 EKGAAEGSQQ

-447 QGSAPVTTAQS
+447 QGSAPMTTAQS
-458 AAAQSG
+458 AAESAAAQSS
-464 VTSNTTTQT
+464 VTTNATAQS

-483 PEQVLAQAE
+483 PQQVLAQAE

-497 APLSSIAAGIKQM
+497 APLSTISAGIKQM
-510 DVTGTDEVRKAVQL
+510 EVTGTDEVRKAVSL
-524 EVKPKAGESEK
+524 EVKPKAGEAEK
-535 SLVAATSSSESS
+535 SLVATTSSSESS
-547 QSQTVQHGQN
+547 PSQTVQHGQN
-557 SQPQPQVADSRAPA
+557 SQTQPQVADSRAPA
-571 AEGTLRREPQNLPH
+571 AETTLRREPQNLPH

-621 GKMKIQIQIG
+621 GKMKIQIQMG

-676 QSQQQQQQGQPTFSG
+676 QSQQQQQQGQPTFNG
-691 QGQQGQSGGQSHA
+691 QGQQGQSSGQPRS
-704 GNGQVEGEPTTANL
+704 GNGLVEGELTTSNP

>member
-36 SSDSKG
+36 GSDSKG
-42 DFAILIAKAQNC
+42 DFATLIAKARNS
-54 EQGAAEASQ
+54 EQGAAEATQ
-63 GDNNVR
+63 GGNHVR

-76 ESASPNEEASKE
+76 ESASPKEETGKE
-88 QDPDADS
+88 QDPDADN

-115 DTSLVTPQLAVV
+115 DTSLVTPQLAVA

-140 PQEGEQQGI
+140 PQEGELEGI
-149 ALDESEPA
+149 ALDDGEQT
-157 PAAARIAR
+157 PAAARIAS
-165 QLAGQTGA
+165 QLAGQNGA

-180 AQLTPETTVSPSAA
+180 ANSTSETTVSSSAA
-194 RVVVQGDAS
+194 RVVAQGDAS
-203 SAVLSPSVLSSE
+203 AAVLCSE
-215 GEKAATTADEQSGE
+215 GEDAATTTDRQSGE
-229 KASAKGETPAGGKHT
+229 KASAKGETLGADGKHS

-258 VLPVDESASTTK
+258 VLPVDESANTAKS
-270 PAESLATKEAG
+270 AESLAAKEAG
-281 DSKSDSAASSAV
+281 DSKSDPAASNAL
-293 TGKGQTAQAATQGA
+293 TNKGQATQAATQGA
-307 ALKAFSEGLKQP
+307 ALKAFSEGLKQS
-319 EVGAAATSATA
+319 EAGAATTSATA
-330 EGHDGSSNSTGK
+330 DGSG
-342 SVSNSGAKVNQND
+342 V
-355 VSFTAKQEGRLT
+355 
-367 AKEGSDSKSDS
+367 
-378 VTSSAVTS
+378 
-386 KGQTAQAATQGAALK
+386 
-401 AFSEGL
+401 
-407 KQPDA
+407 
-412 GTVTTATT
+412 
-420 AENTGMAGKGA
+420 AGKGT
-431 EKSAAEGSQQ
+431 EKGAAEGSQQ

-458 AAAQSG
+458 AVASAAAQSS
-464 VTSNTTTQT
+464 VTATATAQT

-483 PEQVLAQAE
+483 PQQVLAQAE

-497 APLSSIAAGIKQM
+497 APLSTISAGIKQM
-510 DVTGTDEVRKAVQL
+510 EVTGTDEVRKAVSL
-524 EVKPKAGESEK
+524 EVKPKAGEAEK
-535 SLVAATSSSESS
+535 SLVAATSSGESS
-547 QSQTVQHGQN
+547 QNQTVQHGQN
-557 SQPQPQVADSRAPA
+557 SQTQPQVADSRAPA
-571 AEGTLRREPQNLPH
+571 AETTLRREPQNLPH

-621 GKMKIQIQIG
+621 GKMKIQIQMG

-676 QSQQQQQQGQPTFSG
+676 QSQQQQQQGQPTFNG
-691 QGQQGQSGGQSHA
+691 QGQQGQSSGQQRS
-704 GNGQVEGEPTTANL
+704 GNGLVEGELTTSNP

>member
-36 SSDSKG
+36 GSDSKG
-42 DFAILIAKAQNC
+42 DFATLIAKARNS
-54 EQGAAEASQ
+54 EQGTPEATQ
-63 GDNNVR
+63 GGNHVR

-76 ESASPNEEASKE
+76 ESASPKEETSKE
-88 QDPDADS
+88 QDPDADN

-115 DTSLVTPQLAVV
+115 DTSLVTPQLAVA

-132 TAVDGNPL
+132 TVVDGNPL
-140 PQEGEQQGI
+140 PQEGEQEGI
-149 ALDESEPA
+149 ALDESEQT
-157 PAAARIAR
+157 PAAARIAS

-180 AQLTPETTVSPSAA
+180 ANSTSEATVSSSAA
-194 RVVVQGDAS
+194 RVVAKGDAS
-203 SAVLSPSVLSSE
+203 AAVLSSE
-215 GEKAATTADEQSGE
+215 GEDAATTADGQAGE
-229 KASAKGETPAGGKHT
+229 KASAKSETLGADGKHT
-244 KPLTGAERMAQLAK
+244 KPITGAERMAQLAK
-258 VLPVDESASTTK
+258 VLPVDESASTAK
-270 PAESLATKEAG
+270 SAESLAAKEAG
-281 DSKSDSAASSAV
+281 DSKSDLSASNAL
-293 TGKGQTAQAATQGA
+293 TNKGQATQAATQGA
-307 ALKAFSEGLKQP
+307 ALKAFNEGLKQP
-319 EVGAAATSATA
+319 ETGAATTSATA
-330 EGHDGSSNSTGK
+330 DGSG
-342 SVSNSGAKVNQND
+342 V
-355 VSFTAKQEGRLT
+355 
-367 AKEGSDSKSDS
+367 
-378 VTSSAVTS
+378 
-386 KGQTAQAATQGAALK
+386 
-401 AFSEGL
+401 
-407 KQPDA
+407 
-412 GTVTTATT
+412 
-420 AENTGMAGKGA
+420 AGKGA

-458 AAAQSG
+458 AAAQGS
-464 VTSNTTTQT
+464 VTANATAQT

-483 PEQVLAQAE
+483 PQQVLAQAE

-497 APLSSIAAGIKQM
+497 APLSTISAGIKQM
-510 DVTGTDEVRKAVQL
+510 EVTGTDEVRKAVSL
-524 EVKPKAGESEK
+524 EVKPKAGEAEK
-535 SLVAATSSSESS
+535 SLVATTSSGESS
-547 QSQTVQHGQN
+547 PSQTVQHGQN
-557 SQPQPQVADSRAPA
+557 SQTQPQVADSRAPA
-571 AEGTLRREPQNLPH
+571 TETTLRREPQNLPH

-621 GKMKIQIQIG
+621 GKMKIQIQMG

-676 QSQQQQQQGQPTFSG
+676 QSQQQQQQGQPTFNG
-691 QGQQGQSGGQSHA
+691 QGQSSGQPRS
-704 GNGQVEGEPTTANL
+704 GNGLVEGELTTSNP

>member
-29 KSIDGGT
+29 KSIDGGA

-42 DFAILIAKAQNC
+42 DFATLIAKAQNS

-88 QDPDADS
+88 QDPDTDG

-115 DTSLVTPQLAVV
+115 DTSLVTPQLTMA

-173 QSPLATT
+173 QSPLVTT
-180 AQLTPETTVSPSAA
+180 AQSTPESTVSPSAA
-194 RVVVQGDAS
+194 RVVAQGDAS
-203 SAVLSPSVLSSE
+203 SAVLSPAVLSPE
-215 GEKAATTADEQSGE
+215 GEKAATTPDEPSGE
-229 KASAKGETPAGGKHT
+229 KASAKGEPPADGKHT

-258 VLPVDESASTTK
+258 VLPVDESASSTK
-270 PAESLATKEAG
+270 PAESLATKETD
-281 DSKSDSAASSAV
+281 DSKSDSAA
-293 TGKGQTAQAATQGA
+293 
-307 ALKAFSEGLKQP
+307 
-319 EVGAAATSATA
+319 
-330 EGHDGSSNSTGK
+330 
-342 SVSNSGAKVNQND
+342 
-355 VSFTAKQEGRLT
+355 
-367 AKEGSDSKSDS
+367 
-378 VTSSAVTS
+378 SSAVTS

-401 AFSEGL
+401 AFNEGL
-407 KQPDA
+407 KQSDA
-412 GTVTTATT
+412 GTVTTAAT
-420 AENTGMAGKGA
+420 AEGSGAAGKGA

-441 PATAAN
+441 PATTTVAN
-447 QGSAPVTTAQS
+447 QGSAQVTTAQN
-458 AAAQSG
+458 AAAQSS

-483 PEQVLAQAE
+483 SQQMLAQAE

-497 APLSSIAAGIKQM
+497 APLSSISAGIKQM
-510 DVTGTDEVRKAVQL
+510 EVTGTDEVRKAVQM
-524 EVKPKAGESEK
+524 EVKPKAGETEK

-547 QSQTVQHGQN
+547 QSQTVSHGQN

-571 AEGTLRREPQNLPH
+571 AEGMLRREPQNLPH

-676 QSQQQQQQGQPTFSG
+676 QSQQQQQQQGQPTFSG

-704 GNGQVEGEPTTANL
+704 GNGLVEGEPTTANL

>member
-1 MMQTLLTQTPSAPA
+1 MMQTLLTQTSSAPA

-36 SSDSKG
+36 GSDSKG
-42 DFAILIAKAQNC
+42 DFATLIAKARNS
-54 EQGAAEASQ
+54 EQGAAEATQ
-63 GDNNVR
+63 GGNHVR

-76 ESASPNEEASKE
+76 ESASPKEETGKE
-88 QDPDADS
+88 QDPDADN

-115 DTSLVTPQLAVV
+115 DTSLVTPQLAVA
-127 AQQSA
+127 AQQSS

-140 PQEGEQQGI
+140 PQEGELEGI
-149 ALDESEPA
+149 ALDESEQT
-157 PAAARIAR
+157 PAAARIAQ

-180 AQLTPETTVSPSAA
+180 ANSTLDTTVSSSAA
-194 RVVVQGDAS
+194 RVVVKGDAS
-203 SAVLSPSVLSSE
+203 AAVLSSE
-215 GEKAATTADEQSGE
+215 GEDAATTADEQTGE
-229 KASAKGETPAGGKHT
+229 KASAKGETLGADGKHT

-258 VLPVDESASTTK
+258 VLPVDESTSTAK
-270 PAESLATKEAG
+270 SAESLATKEAG
-281 DSKSDSAASSAV
+281 DSKSDLAASNAV
-293 TGKGQTAQAATQGA
+293 TNKGQVTQAATQGA
-307 ALKAFSEGLKQP
+307 ALKAFSEGLKQS
-319 EVGAAATSATA
+319 EAGAATTSATA
-330 EGHDGSSNSTGK
+330 DGSG
-342 SVSNSGAKVNQND
+342 V
-355 VSFTAKQEGRLT
+355 
-367 AKEGSDSKSDS
+367 
-378 VTSSAVTS
+378 
-386 KGQTAQAATQGAALK
+386 
-401 AFSEGL
+401 
-407 KQPDA
+407 
-412 GTVTTATT
+412 
-420 AENTGMAGKGA
+420 AGKGA

-447 QGSAPVTTAQS
+447 QGSAPVRTAQS
-458 AAAQSG
+458 AAE
-464 VTSNTTTQT
+464 
-473 DSAAAPVMVA
+473 SAAAQSSVTANATTQSDSAGATVMVA
-483 PEQVLAQAE
+483 QQQVLAQAE

-497 APLSSIAAGIKQM
+497 APLSTISAGIKQM
-510 DVTGTDEVRKAVQL
+510 EVTGTDEVRKAVSL
-524 EVKPKAGESEK
+524 EVKPKVGEAEK
-535 SLVAATSSSESS
+535 SLVATTSSGESS
-547 QSQTVQHGQN
+547 QNQTVQHGQN
-557 SQPQPQVADSRAPA
+557 SQTQPQVADSRAPA
-571 AEGTLRREPQNLPH
+571 AETTLRREPQNLPH
-585 LKLASQE
+585 LKPASQE

-621 GKMKIQIQIG
+621 GKMKIQIHMG

-676 QSQQQQQQGQPTFSG
+676 QSQQQQQQGQPTFNG
-691 QGQQGQSGGQSHA
+691 QGQQGQSSGQQRS
-704 GNGQVEGEPTTANL
+704 GNGLVEGELTTSNP

>member
-36 SSDSKG
+36 GSDSKG
-42 DFAILIAKAQNC
+42 DFATLIAKARNS
-54 EQGAAEASQ
+54 EQGAAEATQ
-63 GDNNVR
+63 GGNHVR

-76 ESASPNEEASKE
+76 ESASPKEETGKE
-88 QDPDADS
+88 QDPDADN

-115 DTSLVTPQLAVV
+115 DTSLVTPQLAVA

-140 PQEGEQQGI
+140 PQEGELEGI
-149 ALDESEPA
+149 ALDDGDQT
-157 PAAARIAR
+157 PAAARIAS
-165 QLAGQTGA
+165 QLAGQNGV

-180 AQLTPETTVSPSAA
+180 ANSTSETTVSSSAA
-194 RVVVQGDAS
+194 RVVAQGDAS
-203 SAVLSPSVLSSE
+203 AAVLSSE
-215 GEKAATTADEQSGE
+215 GEDAATTTDRQSGE
-229 KASAKGETPAGGKHT
+229 KASAKGETLGADGKHS

-258 VLPVDESASTTK
+258 VLPVDESANTAKS
-270 PAESLATKEAG
+270 AESLAAKEAG
-281 DSKSDSAASSAV
+281 DSKSDPAASNAL
-293 TGKGQTAQAATQGA
+293 TNKGQATQAATQGA
-307 ALKAFSEGLKQP
+307 ALKAFSEGLKQS
-319 EVGAAATSATA
+319 EAGAATTSATA
-330 EGHDGSSNSTGK
+330 DGSG
-342 SVSNSGAKVNQND
+342 V
-355 VSFTAKQEGRLT
+355 
-367 AKEGSDSKSDS
+367 
-378 VTSSAVTS
+378 
-386 KGQTAQAATQGAALK
+386 
-401 AFSEGL
+401 
-407 KQPDA
+407 
-412 GTVTTATT
+412 
-420 AENTGMAGKGA
+420 AGKGA
-431 EKSAAEGSQQ
+431 EKSAAEGSLQ

-458 AAAQSG
+458 AAESAAAQSS
-464 VTSNTTTQT
+464 VTATATAQS
-473 DSAAAPVMVA
+473 DSAAAPGMLA
-483 PEQVLAQAE
+483 PQQMLAQAE

-497 APLSSIAAGIKQM
+497 APLSTISAGIKQM
-510 DVTGTDEVRKAVQL
+510 EVTGTDEVRKAVSL
-524 EVKPKAGESEK
+524 EVKPKAGEAEK
-535 SLVAATSSSESS
+535 SLVATTSNSESS
-547 QSQTVQHGQN
+547 PSQTVQHGQN
-557 SQPQPQVADSRAPA
+557 SQTQPQVADSRAPA
-571 AEGTLRREPQNLPH
+571 AETTLRREPQNLPH

-621 GKMKIQIQIG
+621 GKMKIQIQMG

-676 QSQQQQQQGQPTFSG
+676 QSQQQQQQGQPTFNG
-691 QGQQGQSGGQSHA
+691 QGQQGQSSGQPRS
-704 GNGQVEGEPTTANL
+704 GNGLVEGELTTSNP

>member
-36 SSDSKG
+36 GSDSKG
-42 DFAILIAKAQNC
+42 DFATLIAKARNS
-54 EQGAAEASQ
+54 EQGAAEATQ
-63 GDNNVR
+63 GGNHVR

-76 ESASPNEEASKE
+76 ESASPKEETSKE
-88 QDPDADS
+88 EDPDADN

-115 DTSLVTPQLAVV
+115 DTSLVTPQLAVA

-140 PQEGEQQGI
+140 PQEGELEGI
-149 ALDESEPA
+149 ALDDGEQT
-157 PAAARIAR
+157 PAAARIAS

-180 AQLTPETTVSPSAA
+180 ANSTSEITVSSSAA
-194 RVVVQGDAS
+194 RVVAQGDAS
-203 SAVLSPSVLSSE
+203 AAVLSSE
-215 GEKAATTADEQSGE
+215 GEDAATTTDRQSGE
-229 KASAKGETPAGGKHT
+229 KASAKGETLGADGKHS

-258 VLPVDESASTTK
+258 VLPVDESANTAKS
-270 PAESLATKEAG
+270 AESLAAKEAG
-281 DSKSDSAASSAV
+281 DSKSAPAASNAL
-293 TGKGQTAQAATQGA
+293 TNKGQATQAATQGA
-307 ALKAFSEGLKQP
+307 ALKAFSEGLKQS
-319 EVGAAATSATA
+319 EAGAATTSATA
-330 EGHDGSSNSTGK
+330 DGSG
-342 SVSNSGAKVNQND
+342 V
-355 VSFTAKQEGRLT
+355 
-367 AKEGSDSKSDS
+367 
-378 VTSSAVTS
+378 
-386 KGQTAQAATQGAALK
+386 
-401 AFSEGL
+401 
-407 KQPDA
+407 
-412 GTVTTATT
+412 
-420 AENTGMAGKGA
+420 AGKGA
-431 EKSAAEGSQQ
+431 EKSAAEGSLQ

-458 AAAQSG
+458 AAERAAAQSS
-464 VTSNTTTQT
+464 VTATATAPT

-483 PEQVLAQAE
+483 PQQVLAQAE

-497 APLSSIAAGIKQM
+497 APLSTISAGIKQM
-510 DVTGTDEVRKAVQL
+510 EVTGTDEVRKAVSL
-524 EVKPKAGESEK
+524 EVKPKAGEAEK
-535 SLVAATSSSESS
+535 SLVATTSSGESS
-547 QSQTVQHGQN
+547 QNQTVQHGQN
-557 SQPQPQVADSRAPA
+557 SQTQPQVADSRAPA
-571 AEGTLRREPQNLPH
+571 AETTLRREPQNLPH

-621 GKMKIQIQIG
+621 GKMKIQIQMG

-676 QSQQQQQQGQPTFSG
+676 QSQQQQQQGQPTFNG
-691 QGQQGQSGGQSHA
+691 QGQQGQTSGQPRS
-704 GNGQVEGEPTTANL
+704 GNGLVEGELTTSNP

>member
-36 SSDSKG
+36 GSDSKG
-42 DFAILIAKAQNC
+42 DFATLIAKVRNS
-54 EQGAAEASQ
+54 EQGAAEATQ
-63 GDNNVR
+63 GGNHVR

-76 ESASPNEEASKE
+76 ESASPKEETSKE
-88 QDPDADS
+88 QDPDADN

-115 DTSLVTPQLAVV
+115 DTSLVTPQLAVA

-132 TAVDGNPL
+132 TVVDGNPL
-140 PQEGEQQGI
+140 PQEGELEGI
-149 ALDESEPA
+149 ALDESEQT
-157 PAAARIAR
+157 PAAARIAS
-165 QLAGQTGA
+165 QLASQTGA

-180 AQLTPETTVSPSAA
+180 ANSTSETTVSSSAA
-194 RVVVQGDAS
+194 RVVVKGDAS
-203 SAVLSPSVLSSE
+203 AAVLSSE
-215 GEKAATTADEQSGE
+215 GEDAATTADGQAGE
-229 KASAKGETPAGGKHT
+229 KASAKGETLGADGKHT

-258 VLPVDESASTTK
+258 VLPVDESASTAK
-270 PAESLATKEAG
+270 SAESLAAKEAG
-281 DSKSDSAASSAV
+281 DSKSDPAASNAL
-293 TGKGQTAQAATQGA
+293 TNKGQSTQAATQGA

-319 EVGAAATSATA
+319 EAGAATTSATA
-330 EGHDGSSNSTGK
+330 DGSG
-342 SVSNSGAKVNQND
+342 V
-355 VSFTAKQEGRLT
+355 
-367 AKEGSDSKSDS
+367 
-378 VTSSAVTS
+378 
-386 KGQTAQAATQGAALK
+386 
-401 AFSEGL
+401 
-407 KQPDA
+407 
-412 GTVTTATT
+412 
-420 AENTGMAGKGA
+420 AGKGT
-431 EKSAAEGSQQ
+431 EKGAAEGSQQ

-447 QGSAPVTTAQS
+447 QGSEPVTTAQS
-458 AAAQSG
+458 AVASAAAQGS
-464 VTSNTTTQT
+464 VTANATTQS

-483 PEQVLAQAE
+483 PQQVLAQAE

-497 APLSSIAAGIKQM
+497 APLSTISAGIKQM
-510 DVTGTDEVRKAVQL
+510 EVTGTDEVRKAVSL
-524 EVKPKAGESEK
+524 EVKPKAGEAEK
-535 SLVAATSSSESS
+535 SLVATTSSGESS
-547 QSQTVQHGQN
+547 PSQTVQHGQT
-557 SQPQPQVADSRAPA
+557 QPQVADSRAPA
-571 AEGTLRREPQNLPH
+571 AETTLRREPQNLPH

-621 GKMKIQIQIG
+621 GKMKIQIQMG

-676 QSQQQQQQGQPTFSG
+676 QSQQQQQQGQPTFNG
-691 QGQQGQSGGQSHA
+691 QGQQGQSSGQPRS
-704 GNGQVEGEPTTANL
+704 GNGLVEGELTTSNP

>member
-36 SSDSKG
+36 GSDSKG
-42 DFAILIAKAQNC
+42 DFATLIAKARNS
-54 EQGAAEASQ
+54 EQGAAEATQ
-63 GDNNVR
+63 GGNHVR

-76 ESASPNEEASKE
+76 ESASPKEETCKE
-88 QDPDADS
+88 QDPDADN

-115 DTSLVTPQLAVV
+115 DTSLVTPQLAVA

-140 PQEGEQQGI
+140 PQEGELEGI
-149 ALDESEPA
+149 ALDESEQT
-157 PAAARIAR
+157 PAAARIAQ
-165 QLAGQTGA
+165 QLAGQTAA

-180 AQLTPETTVSPSAA
+180 ANSTLDTTVSASAA
-194 RVVVQGDAS
+194 RVVAKGDAS
-203 SAVLSPSVLSSE
+203 AAVLSSE
-215 GEKAATTADEQSGE
+215 GEDAATTTDRQSGE
-229 KASAKGETPAGGKHT
+229 KASAKGETLGADGKHS
-244 KPLTGAERMAQLAK
+244 KPLTGTERMAQLAK
-258 VLPVDESASTTK
+258 VLPVDESANTAKS
-270 PAESLATKEAG
+270 AESLAAKEAG
-281 DSKSDSAASSAV
+281 DSKSDLAASNAL
-293 TGKGQTAQAATQGA
+293 TNKGQATQAATQGA

-319 EVGAAATSATA
+319 EAGAATTSATA
-330 EGHDGSSNSTGK
+330 DGSG
-342 SVSNSGAKVNQND
+342 V
-355 VSFTAKQEGRLT
+355 
-367 AKEGSDSKSDS
+367 
-378 VTSSAVTS
+378 
-386 KGQTAQAATQGAALK
+386 
-401 AFSEGL
+401 
-407 KQPDA
+407 
-412 GTVTTATT
+412 
-420 AENTGMAGKGA
+420 AGKGA

-458 AAAQSG
+458 AAE
-464 VTSNTTTQT
+464 
-473 DSAAAPVMVA
+473 SAAAQSSVTANVTAQTNSAAGPVMVA
-483 PEQVLAQAE
+483 PQQVLAQAE

-497 APLSSIAAGIKQM
+497 APLSTISAGIKQM
-510 DVTGTDEVRKAVQL
+510 EVTGTDEVRKAVSL
-524 EVKPKAGESEK
+524 EVKPKAGEAEK
-535 SLVAATSSSESS
+535 SLIATTSSGESS

-557 SQPQPQVADSRAPA
+557 SQTQPQVADSRAPA
-571 AEGTLRREPQNLPH
+571 AETTLRREPQSLPH

-621 GKMKIQIQIG
+621 GKMKIQIQMG

-656 RLRDMLAGQGIQLG
+656 QLRDMLAGQGIQLG

-676 QSQQQQQQGQPTFSG
+676 QSQQQQQQGQPTFNG
-691 QGQQGQSGGQSHA
+691 QGQQGQSSGQPRS
-704 GNGQVEGEPTTANL
+704 GNGLVEGELTTSNP

>member
-36 SSDSKG
+36 GSDSKG
-42 DFAILIAKAQNC
+42 DFATLIAKARNS
-54 EQGAAEASQ
+54 EQGAAEATQ
-63 GDNNVR
+63 GGNHVR

-76 ESASPNEEASKE
+76 ESASPKEETGKE
-88 QDPDADS
+88 QDPDADN

-115 DTSLVTPQLAVV
+115 DTSLVTPQLAVA

-140 PQEGEQQGI
+140 PQEGELEGI
-149 ALDESEPA
+149 ALDLDDGEQT
-157 PAAARIAR
+157 PAAARIAS
-165 QLAGQTGA
+165 QLAGQNGV
-173 QSPLATT
+173 QSPLART
-180 AQLTPETTVSPSAA
+180 ANSTSETTVSSSAA
-194 RVVVQGDAS
+194 RVVAQGDAS
-203 SAVLSPSVLSSE
+203 AAVLSSE
-215 GEKAATTADEQSGE
+215 GEDAATTTDRQSGE
-229 KASAKGETPAGGKHT
+229 KASAKGETLGADGKHS

-258 VLPVDESASTTK
+258 VLPVDESANTAKS
-270 PAESLATKEAG
+270 AESLAAKEAG
-281 DSKSDSAASSAV
+281 DSKSDPAASNAL
-293 TGKGQTAQAATQGA
+293 TNKGQATQAATQGA
-307 ALKAFSEGLKQP
+307 ALKAFSEGLKQS
-319 EVGAAATSATA
+319 EAGAATTSATA
-330 EGHDGSSNSTGK
+330 DGSG
-342 SVSNSGAKVNQND
+342 V
-355 VSFTAKQEGRLT
+355 
-367 AKEGSDSKSDS
+367 
-378 VTSSAVTS
+378 
-386 KGQTAQAATQGAALK
+386 
-401 AFSEGL
+401 
-407 KQPDA
+407 
-412 GTVTTATT
+412 
-420 AENTGMAGKGA
+420 AGKGA
-431 EKSAAEGSQQ
+431 EKSAAEGSLQ

-458 AAAQSG
+458 AAESAAAQSS
-464 VTSNTTTQT
+464 VTATATAQT

-483 PEQVLAQAE
+483 PQQVLAQAE
-492 SQGPQ
+492 SQGP
-497 APLSSIAAGIKQM
+497 LSTISAGIKQM
-510 DVTGTDEVRKAVQL
+510 EVTGTDEVRKAVSL
-524 EVKPKAGESEK
+524 EVKPKAGEAEK
-535 SLVAATSSSESS
+535 SLVAATSSGESS
-547 QSQTVQHGQN
+547 QNQTVQHGQN
-557 SQPQPQVADSRAPA
+557 SQTQPQVADSRAPA
-571 AEGTLRREPQNLPH
+571 AETTLRREPQNLPH

-621 GKMKIQIQIG
+621 GKMKIQIQMG
-631 ADSQANVHF
+631 SDSQANVHF

-670 QTQVQQ
+670 HTQVQQ
-676 QSQQQQQQGQPTFSG
+676 QSQQQQQQGQPTFNG
-691 QGQQGQSGGQSHA
+691 QGQQGQSSGQPRS
-704 GNGQVEGEPTTANL
+704 GNGLVEGELTTSNP

>member
-36 SSDSKG
+36 GSDSKG
-42 DFAILIAKAQNC
+42 DFATLIAKARNS
-54 EQGAAEASQ
+54 EQGAAEATQ
-63 GDNNVR
+63 GGNHVR

-76 ESASPNEEASKE
+76 ESASPKKETGKE
-88 QDPDADS
+88 QDPDADN

-115 DTSLVTPQLAVV
+115 DTSLVTPQLAVA

-140 PQEGEQQGI
+140 PQEGELEGI
-149 ALDESEPA
+149 ALDDGEQT
-157 PAAARIAR
+157 PAAARIAS
-165 QLAGQTGA
+165 QLAGQNGA

-180 AQLTPETTVSPSAA
+180 ANSTLDTTVSSSAA
-194 RVVVQGDAS
+194 RVVAQGDAS
-203 SAVLSPSVLSSE
+203 AAVLSSE
-215 GEKAATTADEQSGE
+215 GEDAATTTDRQSGE
-229 KASAKGETPAGGKHT
+229 KASAKGETLGADGKHS

-258 VLPVDESASTTK
+258 VLPVDESANTAKS
-270 PAESLATKEAG
+270 AESLAAKEAG
-281 DSKSDSAASSAV
+281 DSKSDPAASNAL
-293 TGKGQTAQAATQGA
+293 TNKGQATQAATQGA

-319 EVGAAATSATA
+319 EAGTATATATA
-330 EGHDGSSNSTGK
+330 EG
-342 SVSNSGAKVNQND
+342 SGA
-355 VSFTAKQEGRLT
+355 T
-367 AKEGSDSKSDS
+367 
-378 VTSSAVTS
+378 
-386 KGQTAQAATQGAALK
+386 
-401 AFSEGL
+401 
-407 KQPDA
+407 
-412 GTVTTATT
+412 
-420 AENTGMAGKGA
+420 GKGA
-431 EKSAAEGSQQ
+431 EKGAAEGSQQ

-447 QGSAPVTTAQS
+447 QGSAQVATAQS
-458 AAAQSG
+458 AAAQSS
-464 VTSNTTTQT
+464 VTTNATAQS

-483 PEQVLAQAE
+483 PQQVLAQAE

-497 APLSSIAAGIKQM
+497 APLSTISAGIKQM
-510 DVTGTDEVRKAVQL
+510 EVTGTDEVRKAVSL
-524 EVKPKAGESEK
+524 EVKPKAGEAEK
-535 SLVAATSSSESS
+535 SLVATTSSGESS
-547 QSQTVQHGQN
+547 PSQTVQHGQN
-557 SQPQPQVADSRAPA
+557 SQTQPQVADSRAPA
-571 AEGTLRREPQNLPH
+571 AETTLRREPQNLPH

-621 GKMKIQIQIG
+621 GKMKIQIQMG

-676 QSQQQQQQGQPTFSG
+676 QSQQQQQQGQPTFNG
-691 QGQQGQSGGQSHA
+691 QGQQGQSSGQQRS
-704 GNGQVEGEPTTANL
+704 GNGLVEGELTTSNP

>member
-36 SSDSKG
+36 GSDSKG
-42 DFAILIAKAQNC
+42 DFATLIAKARNS
-54 EQGAAEASQ
+54 EQGAAEATQ
-63 GDNNVR
+63 GGNHVR

-76 ESASPNEEASKE
+76 ESASPKEEIGKE
-88 QDPDADS
+88 EDPDADN
-95 KVEEVPAT
+95 KAEEVPAT

-115 DTSLVTPQLAVV
+115 DTSLVTTQLAVA

-140 PQEGEQQGI
+140 PQEGELEGI
-149 ALDESEPA
+149 ALDEGEQP
-157 PAAARIAR
+157 PAAARIAS

-180 AQLTPETTVSPSAA
+180 ANSTSETTVSSSAA
-194 RVVVQGDAS
+194 RVVAKGDAS
-203 SAVLSPSVLSSE
+203 AAVLSSE
-215 GEKAATTADEQSGE
+215 GEDAATTADGQAGE
-229 KASAKGETPAGGKHT
+229 KASAKGETLGADGKHT

-258 VLPVDESASTTK
+258 VLPVDESASTAK
-270 PAESLATKEAG
+270 SAESLAAKEAG
-281 DSKSDSAASSAV
+281 DSKSDLAASNAL
-293 TGKGQTAQAATQGA
+293 TNKGQATQAATQGA
-307 ALKAFSEGLKQP
+307 ALKAFNEGLKQP
-319 EVGAAATSATA
+319 EAGAATTSAA
-330 EGHDGSSNSTGK
+330 ADGNG
-342 SVSNSGAKVNQND
+342 V
-355 VSFTAKQEGRLT
+355 
-367 AKEGSDSKSDS
+367 
-378 VTSSAVTS
+378 
-386 KGQTAQAATQGAALK
+386 
-401 AFSEGL
+401 
-407 KQPDA
+407 
-412 GTVTTATT
+412 
-420 AENTGMAGKGA
+420 AGKGA
-431 EKSAAEGSQQ
+431 EKGAAEGSQQ

-447 QGSAPVTTAQS
+447 QGSAPVATAQS
-458 AAAQSG
+458 AVESAAAQG
-464 VTSNTTTQT
+464 RVTTNATTPT
-473 DSAAAPVMVA
+473 DNAAAPVMVA
-483 PEQVLAQAE
+483 PQQVLAQAE

-497 APLSSIAAGIKQM
+497 APLPTISAGIKQM
-510 DVTGTDEVRKAVQL
+510 EVTGTDEVRKAVSL
-524 EVKPKAGESEK
+524 EVKPKAGEVEK
-535 SLVAATSSSESS
+535 SLVATTSSGESS
-547 QSQTVQHGQN
+547 QNQTVQHGQN
-557 SQPQPQVADSRAPA
+557 SQTQPQVADSRAPA
-571 AEGTLRREPQNLPH
+571 AETTLRREPQNLPH

-621 GKMKIQIQIG
+621 GKMKIQIQMG

-676 QSQQQQQQGQPTFSG
+676 QSQQQQQQGQPTFNG
-691 QGQQGQSGGQSHA
+691 QGQQGQSSGQPRS
-704 GNGQVEGEPTTANL
+704 GNGLVEGELTTSNP

>member
-42 DFAILIAKAQNC
+42 DFATLIAKARNS
-54 EQGAAEASQ
+54 EQGAAEATQ
-63 GDNNVR
+63 GGNHVR

-76 ESASPNEEASKE
+76 ESASPKEETGKE
-88 QDPDADS
+88 QDPDADN

-115 DTSLVTPQLAVV
+115 DTSLVTPQLVV
-127 AQQSA
+127 AAQQCA

-140 PQEGEQQGI
+140 PQEGEQEGI
-149 ALDESEPA
+149 ALDESEQT
-157 PAAARIAR
+157 PAAARIAQ

-173 QSPLATT
+173 QAPLATT
-180 AQLTPETTVSPSAA
+180 AQSTLETTVSSSAA
-194 RVVVQGDAS
+194 RVVAQSDAS
-203 SAVLSPSVLSSE
+203 SAVLSSDVPSDE
-215 GEKAATTADEQSGE
+215 GEKVATTADGQSGE
-229 KASAKGETPAGGKHT
+229 KAPAKGETLGADGKHS

-258 VLPVDESASTTK
+258 VLPVDESTSTTK
-270 PAESLATKEAG
+270 PAESLAAKEGG
-281 DSKSDSAASSAV
+281 DSKSDPVANSTVA
-293 TGKGQTAQAATQGA
+293 GKGQTAQATIQGA
-307 ALKAFSEGLKQP
+307 ALKAF
-319 EVGAAATSATA
+319 
-330 EGHDGSSNSTGK
+330 H
-342 SVSNSGAKVNQND
+342 
-355 VSFTAKQEGRLT
+355 
-367 AKEGSDSKSDS
+367 
-378 VTSSAVTS
+378 
-386 KGQTAQAATQGAALK
+386 
-401 AFSEGL
+401 EGL

-412 GTVTTATT
+412 GVATTSTTAADNGAT
-420 AENTGMAGKGA
+420 GKGV

-441 PATAAN
+441 TGTAASAN
-447 QGSAPVTTAQS
+447 QGAMQVTTAQS
-458 AAAQSG
+458 TAAQSS
-464 VTSNTTTQT
+464 VTPNV
-473 DSAAAPVMVA
+473 AAQNDGAVAPVMVA

-497 APLSSIAAGIKQM
+497 APLSTISAGIKQM
-510 DVTGTDEVRKAVQL
+510 EVTGTDEVRKAVQL
-524 EVKPKAGESEK
+524 EVKPKAGEAEK
-535 SLVAATSSSESS
+535 SLVATTSSSESS
-547 QSQTVQHGQN
+547 QSQTAQHGQN
-557 SQPQPQVADSRAPA
+557 SQPQPQVAESRAPT
-571 AEGTLRREPQNLPH
+571 AEATLRREPQNLPH

-704 GNGQVEGEPTTANL
+704 GNGLVEGEPTTANL
-718 SLLVESTNGSG
+718 GLLVESTNGSG

>member
-1 MMQTLLTQTPSAPA
+1 MMQTLLTQTPSAAA

-36 SSDSKG
+36 GSDSKG
-42 DFAILIAKAQNC
+42 DFATLIAKARNS
-54 EQGAAEASQ
+54 EQGAAEATQ
-63 GDNNVR
+63 GGNHVR

-76 ESASPNEEASKE
+76 ESASPKEETSKE
-88 QDPDADS
+88 QDPDADN

-115 DTSLVTPQLAVV
+115 DTSLVTPQLAVA

-140 PQEGEQQGI
+140 PQEGELEGI
-149 ALDESEPA
+149 ALDESEQT
-157 PAAARIAR
+157 PAAARITS

-173 QSPLATT
+173 QTANSTLDTT
-180 AQLTPETTVSPSAA
+180 ISSSAA
-194 RVVVQGDAS
+194 RVVAQGDAS
-203 SAVLSPSVLSSE
+203 AAVLSSE
-215 GEKAATTADEQSGE
+215 GEDAATTTDRQSGE
-229 KASAKGETPAGGKHT
+229 KASAKGETLGADGKHT

-270 PAESLATKEAG
+270 SAESLSAKEAG
-281 DSKSDSAASSAV
+281 DSKSDLAASNAL
-293 TGKGQTAQAATQGA
+293 TNKGQATQAATQGA
-307 ALKAFSEGLKQP
+307 VLKAFNEGLKQP
-319 EVGAAATSATA
+319 EAGAATTSAA
-330 EGHDGSSNSTGK
+330 ADGSG
-342 SVSNSGAKVNQND
+342 V
-355 VSFTAKQEGRLT
+355 
-367 AKEGSDSKSDS
+367 
-378 VTSSAVTS
+378 
-386 KGQTAQAATQGAALK
+386 
-401 AFSEGL
+401 
-407 KQPDA
+407 
-412 GTVTTATT
+412 
-420 AENTGMAGKGA
+420 AGKGA

-447 QGSAPVTTAQS
+447 QGSAPVRTAQS
-458 AAAQSG
+458 AAESAAAQSS
-464 VTSNTTTQT
+464 VTANATAQT

-483 PEQVLAQAE
+483 PQQVLAQAE

-497 APLSSIAAGIKQM
+497 APLSTISAGIKQM
-510 DVTGTDEVRKAVQL
+510 EVTGADEVRKAVSL
-524 EVKPKAGESEK
+524 EVKPKAGEAEK
-535 SLVAATSSSESS
+535 SLVATTSSSESS
-547 QSQTVQHGQN
+547 PSQTVQHGQN
-557 SQPQPQVADSRAPA
+557 SQTQPQVADSRAPA
-571 AEGTLRREPQNLPH
+571 AETTLRREPQNLPH

-621 GKMKIQIQIG
+621 GKMKIQIQMG

-676 QSQQQQQQGQPTFSG
+676 QSQQQQQQGQPTFNG
-691 QGQQGQSGGQSHA
+691 QGQQGQSSGQLRS
-704 GNGQVEGEPTTANL
+704 GNGLVEGELTTSNP

>member
-36 SSDSKG
+36 GSDSKG
-42 DFAILIAKAQNC
+42 DFATLIAKARNS
-54 EQGAAEASQ
+54 EQGAAEATQ
-63 GDNNVR
+63 GGNHVR

-76 ESASPNEEASKE
+76 ESASPKEETGKE
-88 QDPDADS
+88 EDPDADN

-115 DTSLVTPQLAVV
+115 DTSLVTPQLAVA

-140 PQEGEQQGI
+140 PQEGELEGI
-149 ALDESEPA
+149 ALDDGEQT
-157 PAAARIAR
+157 PAAARIAS
-165 QLAGQTGA
+165 QLAGQNGA

-180 AQLTPETTVSPSAA
+180 ANSTSETTVSSSAA
-194 RVVVQGDAS
+194 RVVAQGDV
-203 SAVLSPSVLSSE
+203 SAAVLSSE
-215 GEKAATTADEQSGE
+215 GEDAATTTDRQSGE
-229 KASAKGETPAGGKHT
+229 KASAKGETLGADGKHS

-258 VLPVDESASTTK
+258 VLPVDASANTAKS
-270 PAESLATKEAG
+270 AESLAAKEAG
-281 DSKSDSAASSAV
+281 DSKSDPAASNAL
-293 TGKGQTAQAATQGA
+293 TNKGQATQAATQGA
-307 ALKAFSEGLKQP
+307 ALKAFSEGLKQS
-319 EVGAAATSATA
+319 EAGAATTSATA
-330 EGHDGSSNSTGK
+330 DGSG
-342 SVSNSGAKVNQND
+342 V
-355 VSFTAKQEGRLT
+355 
-367 AKEGSDSKSDS
+367 
-378 VTSSAVTS
+378 
-386 KGQTAQAATQGAALK
+386 
-401 AFSEGL
+401 
-407 KQPDA
+407 
-412 GTVTTATT
+412 
-420 AENTGMAGKGA
+420 AGKGA
-431 EKSAAEGSQQ
+431 EKSAAEGSLQ

-458 AAAQSG
+458 AAAQSS
-464 VTSNTTTQT
+464 VTATATAQT
-473 DSAAAPVMVA
+473 DSAGAPVMVA
-483 PEQVLAQAE
+483 PQQVLAQAE

-497 APLSSIAAGIKQM
+497 APLSTISAGIKQM
-510 DVTGTDEVRKAVQL
+510 EVTGTDEVRKAVSL
-524 EVKPKAGESEK
+524 EVKPKAGEAEK
-535 SLVAATSSSESS
+535 SLVATTSNSESS
-547 QSQTVQHGQN
+547 PSQTVHHGQN
-557 SQPQPQVADSRAPA
+557 SQTQPQVADSRAPA
-571 AEGTLRREPQNLPH
+571 AETTLRREPQNLPH

-621 GKMKIQIQIG
+621 GKMKIQIQMG

-656 RLRDMLAGQGIQLG
+656 RLRDMLAGQGILLG

-676 QSQQQQQQGQPTFSG
+676 QSQQQQQQGQPTFNG
-691 QGQQGQSGGQSHA
+691 QGQQGQSSGQPRS
-704 GNGQVEGEPTTANL
+704 GNGLVEGELTTSNP

>member
-1 MMQTLLTQTPSAPA
+1 MMQTLLTQTPSAAA

-36 SSDSKG
+36 GSDSKG
-42 DFAILIAKAQNC
+42 DFATLIAKARNS
-54 EQGAAEASQ
+54 EQGAAEATQ
-63 GDNNVR
+63 GGNHVR

-76 ESASPNEEASKE
+76 ESSSPKEETGKE
-88 QDPDADS
+88 QDPDADN

-115 DTSLVTPQLAVV
+115 DTSLVTPQLAVA

-132 TAVDGNPL
+132 TTVDGNPL
-140 PQEGEQQGI
+140 PQEGELDGVT
-149 ALDESEPA
+149 LDESEQT
-157 PAAARIAR
+157 PAAARIAQ

-180 AQLTPETTVSPSAA
+180 ANSTSETTVSSSAA
-194 RVVVQGDAS
+194 RVVAQGDAS
-203 SAVLSPSVLSSE
+203 AAVLSSE
-215 GEKAATTADEQSGE
+215 GEDAATTADGLAGE
-229 KASAKGETPAGGKHT
+229 KASAKGETLGADGKHT

-258 VLPVDESASTTK
+258 VLPVDESASTAK
-270 PAESLATKEAG
+270 SAESLAAKEAG
-281 DSKSDSAASSAV
+281 DSKSDPAASNAL
-293 TGKGQTAQAATQGA
+293 TNKGQATQAATQGA
-307 ALKAFSEGLKQP
+307 ALKAFSEGLKQS
-319 EVGAAATSATA
+319 EAGAATTSATA
-330 EGHDGSSNSTGK
+330 DGSG
-342 SVSNSGAKVNQND
+342 V
-355 VSFTAKQEGRLT
+355 
-367 AKEGSDSKSDS
+367 
-378 VTSSAVTS
+378 
-386 KGQTAQAATQGAALK
+386 
-401 AFSEGL
+401 
-407 KQPDA
+407 
-412 GTVTTATT
+412 
-420 AENTGMAGKGA
+420 AGKGA
-431 EKSAAEGSQQ
+431 EKSAAEGSLQ

-458 AAAQSG
+458 AAESAAAQSS
-464 VTSNTTTQT
+464 VTATATAQT

-483 PEQVLAQAE
+483 PQQVLAQAE

-497 APLSSIAAGIKQM
+497 APLSTISAGIKQM
-510 DVTGTDEVRKAVQL
+510 DVTGTDEVRKAVSL
-524 EVKPKAGESEK
+524 EVKPKAGEAEK
-535 SLVAATSSSESS
+535 SLVAATSSGESS
-547 QSQTVQHGQN
+547 QNQTVQHGQN
-557 SQPQPQVADSRAPA
+557 SQTQPQVADSRAPA
-571 AEGTLRREPQNLPH
+571 AETTLRREPQNLPH

-621 GKMKIQIQIG
+621 GKMKIQIQMG

-676 QSQQQQQQGQPTFSG
+676 QSQQQQQQGQPTFNG
-691 QGQQGQSGGQSHA
+691 QGQQGQSSGQQRS
-704 GNGQVEGEPTTANL
+704 GNGLVEGELTTSNP

>member
-42 DFAILIAKAQNC
+42 DFATLIAKAQNS
-54 EQGAAEASQ
+54 EQGAAEATQ
-63 GDNNVR
+63 GGNNVR

-76 ESASPNEEASKE
+76 ESASPKEETSKE
-88 QDPDADS
+88 QDPDADN

-115 DTSLVTPQLAVV
+115 DTSLVTPQLTMA

-140 PQEGEQQGI
+140 PQQGEQEEI
-149 ALDESEPA
+149 ALDESELA
-157 PAAARIAR
+157 PSATRIAR
-165 QLAGQTGA
+165 QLASHAEA
-173 QSPLATT
+173 QSPLTT
-180 AQLTPETTVSPSAA
+180 TGKSTLDTTVSPSVTRGVA
-194 RVVVQGDAS
+194 QGDAS
-203 SAVLSPSVLSSE
+203 SATLSSE
-215 GEKAATTADEQSGE
+215 GEDAATTPDGQSGE
-229 KASAKGETPAGGKHT
+229 KASAKGETLGANGKHT
-244 KPLTGAERMAQLAK
+244 KPLTVAERMAQLAK
-258 VLPVDESASTTK
+258 VLPVDESTSTTK
-270 PAESLATKEAG
+270 PGESPAAKEAG
-281 DSKSDSAASSAV
+281 DSRSDPAASNAV

-319 EVGAAATSATA
+319 EAGAATA
-330 EGHDGSSNSTGK
+330 EG
-342 SVSNSGAKVNQND
+342 SGA
-355 VSFTAKQEGRLT
+355 AC
-367 AKEGSDSKSDS
+367 
-378 VTSSAVTS
+378 
-386 KGQTAQAATQGAALK
+386 
-401 AFSEGL
+401 
-407 KQPDA
+407 
-412 GTVTTATT
+412 
-420 AENTGMAGKGA
+420 KGA

-441 PATAAN
+441 PATAASAN
-447 QGSAPVTTAQS
+447 QGAAQVKTAQS
-458 AAAQSG
+458 AAESAAASAAAQSN
-464 VTSNTTTQT
+464 VTPNGSAQT

-483 PEQVLAQAE
+483 PQQVLAQAE

-497 APLSSIAAGIKQM
+497 APLSSISAGIKQM
-510 DVTGTDEVRKAVQL
+510 EVTGTDEVRKAVQL
-524 EVKPKAGESEK
+524 EVKPKAGEVDK
-535 SLVAATSSSESS
+535 SLLATASSSESS
-547 QSQTVQHGQN
+547 QSQTVQHSQN
-557 SQPQPQVADSRAPA
+557 TQSQAQVAESRAPA
-571 AEGTLRREPQNLPH
+571 AEGTLRREPAQLPH
-585 LKLASQE
+585 LKLAGQE

-645 QTREMLEQAMP
+645 QTREMLEQSMP
-656 RLRDMLAGQGIQLG
+656 RLREMLAGQGIQLG

-676 QSQQQQQQGQPTFSG
+676 QSQQQQQQQQGQPTFTG
-691 QGQQGQSGGQSHA
+691 QGQQGQGGGQSSPSNRQDE
-704 GNGQVEGEPTTANL
+704 GNITTSTL
-718 SLLVESTNGSG
+718 SVLVGSENSSA

>member
-36 SSDSKG
+36 GSDSKG
-42 DFAILIAKAQNC
+42 DFATLIAKARNS
-54 EQGAAEASQ
+54 EQGAAEATQ
-63 GDNNVR
+63 GGNHVR

-76 ESASPNEEASKE
+76 ESASPKEETGKE
-88 QDPDADS
+88 QDPDADN

-115 DTSLVTPQLAVV
+115 DTSLVTPQLAVA

-140 PQEGEQQGI
+140 PQEGELEGI
-149 ALDESEPA
+149 ALDDGEQT
-157 PAAARIAR
+157 PAAARIAS

-180 AQLTPETTVSPSAA
+180 ANSTSETTVSSSAA
-194 RVVVQGDAS
+194 RVVAKGDAS
-203 SAVLSPSVLSSE
+203 SAVLSSE
-215 GEKAATTADEQSGE
+215 GEDAATTADGQSGE
-229 KASAKGETPAGGKHT
+229 KASAKGETLGADGKHS

-270 PAESLATKEAG
+270 SAESLAAKEAG
-281 DSKSDSAASSAV
+281 DSKSDLVAGNV
-293 TGKGQTAQAATQGA
+293 LTNKGQATQAATQGA
-307 ALKAFSEGLKQP
+307 ALKAFSEGLKPP
-319 EVGAAATSATA
+319 EAGTATATA
-330 EGHDGSSNSTGK
+330 EG
-342 SVSNSGAKVNQND
+342 SGA
-355 VSFTAKQEGRLT
+355 
-367 AKEGSDSKSDS
+367 
-378 VTSSAVTS
+378 
-386 KGQTAQAATQGAALK
+386 
-401 AFSEGL
+401 
-407 KQPDA
+407 
-412 GTVTTATT
+412 
-420 AENTGMAGKGA
+420 AGKGA
-431 EKSAAEGSQQ
+431 EKGAAEGSQQ

-447 QGSAPVTTAQS
+447 QGSAYVTTAQS
-458 AAAQSG
+458 AAESAAAQSS
-464 VTSNTTTQT
+464 VTANATTPT
-473 DSAAAPVMVA
+473 DNAAAPVMVA
-483 PEQVLAQAE
+483 PQQVLAQAE

-497 APLSSIAAGIKQM
+497 APLSTISAGIKQM
-510 DVTGTDEVRKAVQL
+510 EVTGTDEVRKAVSL
-524 EVKPKAGESEK
+524 EVKPKAGEAEK
-535 SLVAATSSSESS
+535 SLVATTSSGESS
-547 QSQTVQHGQN
+547 QNQTVQHGQN
-557 SQPQPQVADSRAPA
+557 SQTQPQVADSRAPA
-571 AEGTLRREPQNLPH
+571 AETTLRREPQNLPH

-676 QSQQQQQQGQPTFSG
+676 QSQQQQQQGQPTFNG
-691 QGQQGQSGGQSHA
+691 QGQQGQSSGQPRS
-704 GNGQVEGEPTTANL
+704 GNGLVEGELTTSNP

>member
-1 MMQTLLTQTPSAPA
+1 MMQTLLTQTPSAAA

-36 SSDSKG
+36 GSDSKG
-42 DFAILIAKAQNC
+42 DFATLIAKVRNS
-54 EQGAAEASQ
+54 EQGAAEATQ
-63 GDNNVR
+63 GGNHVR

-76 ESASPNEEASKE
+76 ESASPKEETSKE
-88 QDPDADS
+88 QAPDADN

-115 DTSLVTPQLAVV
+115 DTSLVTPQLAVAV
-127 AQQSA
+127 QQSA

-140 PQEGEQQGI
+140 PQEGELEGI
-149 ALDESEPA
+149 AVDESEQT
-157 PAAARIAR
+157 PAAARIAQ

-180 AQLTPETTVSPSAA
+180 ANSTLDTTVSSSAA
-194 RVVVQGDAS
+194 RVVAKGDAS
-203 SAVLSPSVLSSE
+203 AAVLSSE
-215 GEKAATTADEQSGE
+215 GEDATTTADGQAGE
-229 KASAKGETPAGGKHT
+229 KASAKGETLGADGKHT

-258 VLPVDESASTTK
+258 VLPVDESASTAK
-270 PAESLATKEAG
+270 SAESLAAKEAG
-281 DSKSDSAASSAV
+281 DSKSDPAASNAL
-293 TGKGQTAQAATQGA
+293 TNKGQATQAATQGA
-307 ALKAFSEGLKQP
+307 ALKAFSEGLKQS
-319 EVGAAATSATA
+319 EAGAATTSATA
-330 EGHDGSSNSTGK
+330 DGSG
-342 SVSNSGAKVNQND
+342 V
-355 VSFTAKQEGRLT
+355 
-367 AKEGSDSKSDS
+367 
-378 VTSSAVTS
+378 
-386 KGQTAQAATQGAALK
+386 
-401 AFSEGL
+401 
-407 KQPDA
+407 
-412 GTVTTATT
+412 
-420 AENTGMAGKGA
+420 AGKGA

-458 AAAQSG
+458 AAESAAAQSS
-464 VTSNTTTQT
+464 VTANATAQT

-483 PEQVLAQAE
+483 PQQVLAQAE

-497 APLSSIAAGIKQM
+497 APLSTISAGIKQM
-510 DVTGTDEVRKAVQL
+510 EVTGTDEVRKAVSL
-524 EVKPKAGESEK
+524 GVKPKAGEAEK
-535 SLVAATSSSESS
+535 SLVATTSSGESS
-547 QSQTVQHGQN
+547 PSQTVQHGQN
-557 SQPQPQVADSRAPA
+557 SQTQPQVADSRAPA
-571 AEGTLRREPQNLPH
+571 AETTLRREPQNLPH

-621 GKMKIQIQIG
+621 GKMKIQIQMG

-676 QSQQQQQQGQPTFSG
+676 QSQQQQQQGQPTFNG
-691 QGQQGQSGGQSHA
+691 QGQQGQSSGQPRS
-704 GNGQVEGEPTTANL
+704 GNGLVEGELTTSNP

>member
-29 KSIDGGT
+29 KSIDGGIGN
-36 SSDSKG
+36 DSKG
-42 DFAILIAKAQNC
+42 DFATLIAKARNS
-54 EQGAAEASQ
+54 EQGAAEATQ
-63 GDNNVR
+63 GGNHVR

-76 ESASPNEEASKE
+76 ESASPKEETGKE
-88 QDPDADS
+88 QDPDADN

-115 DTSLVTPQLAVV
+115 DTSLVTPQLAVA

-140 PQEGEQQGI
+140 PQEGELEGI
-149 ALDESEPA
+149 ALDDGEQT
-157 PAAARIAR
+157 PAAARIAS
-165 QLAGQTGA
+165 QLAGQNGA

-180 AQLTPETTVSPSAA
+180 ANSTLDTTVSSSAA
-194 RVVVQGDAS
+194 RVVAQGDAS
-203 SAVLSPSVLSSE
+203 AAVLSSE
-215 GEKAATTADEQSGE
+215 GEDAATTTDRQSGE
-229 KASAKGETPAGGKHT
+229 KASAKGETLGADGKHS

-258 VLPVDESASTTK
+258 VLPVDESANTAKS
-270 PAESLATKEAG
+270 AESLAAKEAG
-281 DSKSDSAASSAV
+281 DSKSDPAASNAL
-293 TGKGQTAQAATQGA
+293 TNKGQATQAATQGA
-307 ALKAFSEGLKQP
+307 ALKAFSEGLKQS
-319 EVGAAATSATA
+319 EAGAATTSATA
-330 EGHDGSSNSTGK
+330 DGSG
-342 SVSNSGAKVNQND
+342 V
-355 VSFTAKQEGRLT
+355 
-367 AKEGSDSKSDS
+367 
-378 VTSSAVTS
+378 
-386 KGQTAQAATQGAALK
+386 
-401 AFSEGL
+401 
-407 KQPDA
+407 
-412 GTVTTATT
+412 
-420 AENTGMAGKGA
+420 AGKGA
-431 EKSAAEGSQQ
+431 EKSAAEGSLQ

-458 AAAQSG
+458 AAESAAAQSS
-464 VTSNTTTQT
+464 VTATATAQT

-483 PEQVLAQAE
+483 PQQVLAQVE

-497 APLSSIAAGIKQM
+497 APLSTISAGIKQM
-510 DVTGTDEVRKAVQL
+510 EVTGTDEVRKAVSL
-524 EVKPKAGESEK
+524 EVKPKAGEAEK
-535 SLVAATSSSESS
+535 SLVAATSSGESS
-547 QSQTVQHGQN
+547 QNQTVQHGQN
-557 SQPQPQVADSRAPA
+557 SQTQPQVADSRAPA
-571 AEGTLRREPQNLPH
+571 AETTLRREPQNLPH

-621 GKMKIQIQIG
+621 GKMKIQIQMG

-676 QSQQQQQQGQPTFSG
+676 QSQQQQQQGQPTFNG
-691 QGQQGQSGGQSHA
+691 QGQQGQSSGQPRS
-704 GNGQVEGEPTTANL
+704 GNGLVEGELTTSNP

>member
-36 SSDSKG
+36 GSDSKG
-42 DFAILIAKAQNC
+42 DFATLIAKARNS
-54 EQGAAEASQ
+54 EQGAAEATQ
-63 GDNNVR
+63 GGNHVR

-76 ESASPNEEASKE
+76 ESASPKEETSKE
-88 QDPDADS
+88 QDPDADN

-115 DTSLVTPQLAVV
+115 DTSLVTPQLAVT

-132 TAVDGNPL
+132 TVVDGNPL
-140 PQEGEQQGI
+140 PQEGEQEGI
-149 ALDESEPA
+149 ALDESEQT
-157 PAAARIAR
+157 PAAARIAS

-173 QSPLATT
+173 QT
-180 AQLTPETTVSPSAA
+180 ANSTLDTTVSSSAA
-194 RVVVQGDAS
+194 RVVAQGDAS
-203 SAVLSPSVLSSE
+203 AAVLSSE
-215 GEKAATTADEQSGE
+215 GEDAATTADGQAGE
-229 KASAKGETPAGGKHT
+229 KASAKGETLGADGKHT

-258 VLPVDESASTTK
+258 VLPVDESASTAK
-270 PAESLATKEAG
+270 SAESLAAKEAG
-281 DSKSDSAASSAV
+281 DSKSDPAASNAL
-293 TGKGQTAQAATQGA
+293 TNKGQATQAAIQGA
-307 ALKAFSEGLKQP
+307 ALKAFSEGLKQS
-319 EVGAAATSATA
+319 EAGAATTSATA
-330 EGHDGSSNSTGK
+330 DGSG
-342 SVSNSGAKVNQND
+342 V
-355 VSFTAKQEGRLT
+355 
-367 AKEGSDSKSDS
+367 
-378 VTSSAVTS
+378 
-386 KGQTAQAATQGAALK
+386 
-401 AFSEGL
+401 
-407 KQPDA
+407 
-412 GTVTTATT
+412 
-420 AENTGMAGKGA
+420 AGKGA

-458 AAAQSG
+458 AAESAAAQSS
-464 VTSNTTTQT
+464 VTANATAQT

-483 PEQVLAQAE
+483 PQQVLAQAE

-497 APLSSIAAGIKQM
+497 APLSTISAGIKQM
-510 DVTGTDEVRKAVQL
+510 DVTGTDEVRKAVSL
-524 EVKPKAGESEK
+524 EVKPKAGEAEK
-535 SLVAATSSSESS
+535 SLVATTSSGESS
-547 QSQTVQHGQN
+547 PSQTVQHGQN
-557 SQPQPQVADSRAPA
+557 SQTQPQVADSRAPA
-571 AEGTLRREPQNLPH
+571 AETTLRREPQNLPH

-621 GKMKIQIQIG
+621 GKMKIQIQMG

-676 QSQQQQQQGQPTFSG
+676 QSQQQQQQGQPTFNG
-691 QGQQGQSGGQSHA
+691 QGQQGQSSGQPRS
-704 GNGQVEGEPTTANL
+704 GNGLVEGELTTSNP